1 MQTVKLTPMRMIF
14 NNPESNFSIISCRTK
29 DESIERHPQ
38 YSTISLKGT
47 GIADLKMG
55 QSIDCIIEP
64 CVEDKYKYSYKF
76 IGFAGFVAKD
86 GKFNLTEKAE
96 LQTLRNLM
104 TNGQAESCHVAYP
117 HFVSMVLN
125 GEEAKL
131 DYKKIRGVGKVL
143 LPRYIDK
150 IKTNNKRVKFMSETY
165 AWGIEHD
172 EDINKIAATYKN
184 VYGFS
189 KDINTN
195 PYSVMIN
202 LLEWSFDRADRA
214 IINKTAKWLD
224 SYERCEAATIYALK
238 HNELDGNTRMQA
250 KMLFDMVKR
259 KAPQCVHHL
268 LDVVTKSA
276 QVHYDLPSQNTALQ
290 ATYSAEQHIAD
301 VIKKKIANPHYYPM
315 DWQKFTSVDGLELT
329 DEQTQIL
336 EMACKQDVM
345 MLTGSAGCV
354 DCDTEFFTGTGWKRI
369 ADYQDG
375 DRVLQY
381 NEDGTAELV
390 NPIAYIKKT
399 CNTLWHFET
408 LRGLNQTVCDDH
420 RIIYETRDG
429 VLKECNIEQLKQMHL
444 PSTKNFQGRFLTTFN
459 FGGFGIDLNEWQIRL
474 MCAVLA
480 DGHFN
485 AGNKNSTRCTF
496 HIKKQRKKDRLI
508 YLFNKNGLEYK
519 EHGSTEEGYT
529 DYHVYVPRREK
540 QFTEYWY
547 GCSNEQL
554 KIIVDEVVY
563 WDGCIRYTKNNT
575 KYLTYCS
582 SIKSDADFIQYAA
595 SAIGIRASISTC
607 NRIGEIKHLNGKEY
621 IRKTNVY
628 TVHFSNRTKVG
639 LCSDNRSKCTKTPIT
654 QVPTTDGYKYCF
666 TVPSHMLVLRR
677 KDCIFITG
685 NCGKTTSMQALVN
698 MLDSNGY
705 TYTLLAPT
713 GISSKKLR
721 EATQKEA
728 STIHMFL
735 TMSENLGDYLIIDEA
750 SQISVHLLS
759 MLFDKVADTT
769 KIIFI
774 ADPSQLASIA
784 CGNIVEDMLDSGIVP
799 VCNLTKVFRYN
810 TSGIITIATDV
821 RNGANDHLTDTFTDY
836 KFVETDTLVIKQ
848 IEQEYARLLA
858 DGYSKDDVLI
868 LSPFNKGEVG
878 SLAINA
884 AIQAKFNPN
893 ELSKVGHTVN
903 NVPIYFKVG
912 DKVINKK
919 NEYAMPLADDD
930 TAFVA
935 NGDIGTVMEI
945 VPDEKEPY
953 MIVRYDCG
961 DCIVDKAHI
970 KNTLLSYCCSIHS
983 VQGSQAKA
991 VIVVIDRSH
1000 ANLLSR
1006 NLIYTSVS
1014 RAQDKLVLIGDE
1026 AAIQE
1031 GLKVQEEKER
1041 NTALR
1046 EMLLDKLTES

>member
-1 MQTVKLTPMRMIF
+1 MQTVKLTPIRMIF
-14 NNPESNFSIISCRTK
+14 NNPESNFSIISCSTK
-29 DESIERHPQ
+29 DETIETNPQ
-38 YSTISLKGT
+38 YGTISLKGT

-64 CVEDKYKYSYKF
+64 CVDDKYKYSYKF

-96 LQTLRNLM
+96 LQTLRSLM
-104 TNGQAESCHVAYP
+104 TNGQAESCHAAYP

-125 GEEAKL
+125 GEADKL

-150 IKTNNKRVKFMSETY
+150 INTINKRVEFMGETY

-189 KDINTN
+189 KDINAN
-195 PYSVMIN
+195 PYAVMIN

-214 IINKTAKWLD
+214 ITKKTTKWLD

-276 QVHYDLPSQNTALQ
+276 QVHYDAPSQNTALQ
-290 ATYSAEQHIAD
+290 ATYSDEEHIAD

-329 DEQTQIL
+329 DEQAQIL

-345 MLTGSAGCV
+345 MLTGSAG
-354 DCDTEFFTGTGWKRI
+354 TGKS
-369 ADYQDG
+369 
-375 DRVLQY
+375 
-381 NEDGTAELV
+381 
-390 NPIAYIKKT
+390 
-399 CNTLWHFET
+399 
-408 LRGLNQTVCDDH
+408 QTTKAIIEMLEANDH
-420 RIIYETRDG
+420 
-429 VLKECNIEQLKQMHL
+429 
-444 PSTKNFQGRFLTTFN
+444 
-459 FGGFGIDLNEWQIRL
+459 
-474 MCAVLA
+474 
-480 DGHFN
+480 
-485 AGNKNSTRCTF
+485 
-496 HIKKQRKKDRLI
+496 
-508 YLFNKNGLEYK
+508 
-519 EHGSTEEGYT
+519 
-529 DYHVYVPRREK
+529 
-540 QFTEYWY
+540 
-547 GCSNEQL
+547 
-554 KIIVDEVVY
+554 
-563 WDGCIRYTKNNT
+563 
-575 KYLTYCS
+575 
-582 SIKSDADFIQYAA
+582 
-595 SAIGIRASISTC
+595 
-607 NRIGEIKHLNGKEY
+607 
-621 IRKTNVY
+621 
-628 TVHFSNRTKVG
+628 
-639 LCSDNRSKCTKTPIT
+639 
-654 QVPTTDGYKYCF
+654 
-666 TVPSHMLVLRR
+666 
-677 KDCIFITG
+677 
-685 NCGKTTSMQALVN
+685 
-698 MLDSNGY
+698 
-705 TYTLLAPT
+705 TYTLLSPT
-713 GISSKKLR
+713 GIAAKRLR
-721 EATQKEA
+721 EATGREA

-735 TMSENLGDYLIIDEA
+735 ACDSNLGDYVLIDEMGMV
-750 SQISVHLLS
+750 SVHLLS
-759 MLFDKVADTT
+759 MLFDKVTDTT

-821 RNGANDHLTDTFTDY
+821 RNGVNDHLTDTFTDY
-836 KFVETDTLVIKQ
+836 KFIETDTLVIKQ
-848 IEQEYARLLA
+848 IEQECARLLA

-868 LSPFNKGEVG
+868 LSPFNKGDVG

-903 NVPIYFKVG
+903 DVPIYFKVG

-930 TAFVA
+930 TAFIA
-935 NGDIGTVMEI
+935 NGDIGTVVEI

-970 KNTLLSYCCSIHS
+970 KNTLLAYAISIHS
-983 VQGSQAKA
+983 CQGSQAKA

-1000 ANLLSR
+1000 VRMLSR
-1006 NLIYTSVS
+1006 NLCYTAVS
-1014 RAQDKLVLIGDE
+1014 RAQERLILIGDE

-1031 GLKVQEEKER
+1031 GLRVQEEKIR
-1041 NTALR
+1041 DTWLR
-1046 EMLLDKLTES
+1046 EELTK

>member
-14 NNPESNFSIISCRTK
+14 NNPESNFSIISCSTK
-29 DESIERHPQ
+29 DETIETNPK
-38 YSTISLKGT
+38 YGTISLKGT

-64 CVEDKYKYSYKF
+64 CVDDKYKYSYKF

-96 LQTLRNLM
+96 LQTLRSLM

-125 GEEAKL
+125 GEADKL

-150 IKTNNKRVKFMSETY
+150 IKTINKRVEFMGETY

-189 KDINTN
+189 KDINAN
-195 PYSVMIN
+195 PYAVMVN

-214 IINKTAKWLD
+214 ITKKTAKWLD

-250 KMLFDMVKR
+250 KQLFDMVKR

-276 QVHYDLPSQNTALQ
+276 QVHYDAPSQNTALQ
-290 ATYSAEQHIAD
+290 ATYNAEQHIAD

-315 DWQKFTSVDGLELT
+315 DWQKFTTVDGLELT
-329 DEQTQIL
+329 DEQAQIL

-345 MLTGSAGCV
+345 MLTGSAG
-354 DCDTEFFTGTGWKRI
+354 TGKSATTK
-369 ADYQDG
+369 A
-375 DRVLQY
+375 
-381 NEDGTAELV
+381 
-390 NPIAYIKKT
+390 
-399 CNTLWHFET
+399 
-408 LRGLNQTVCDDH
+408 
-420 RIIYETRDG
+420 IIE
-429 VLKECNIEQLKQMHL
+429 M
-444 PSTKNFQGRFLTTFN
+444 
-459 FGGFGIDLNEWQIRL
+459 
-474 MCAVLA
+474 
-480 DGHFN
+480 
-485 AGNKNSTRCTF
+485 
-496 HIKKQRKKDRLI
+496 
-508 YLFNKNGLEYK
+508 LEA
-519 EHGSTEEGYT
+519 
-529 DYHVYVPRREK
+529 
-540 QFTEYWY
+540 
-547 GCSNEQL
+547 
-554 KIIVDEVVY
+554 
-563 WDGCIRYTKNNT
+563 NN
-575 KYLTYCS
+575 
-582 SIKSDADFIQYAA
+582 
-595 SAIGIRASISTC
+595 
-607 NRIGEIKHLNGKEY
+607 
-621 IRKTNVY
+621 
-628 TVHFSNRTKVG
+628 
-639 LCSDNRSKCTKTPIT
+639 
-654 QVPTTDGYKYCF
+654 
-666 TVPSHMLVLRR
+666 
-677 KDCIFITG
+677 
-685 NCGKTTSMQALVN
+685 
-698 MLDSNGY
+698 Y
-705 TYTLLAPT
+705 TYTLLSPT
-713 GISSKKLR
+713 GIAAKRLR
-721 EATQKEA
+721 EATGREA

-735 TMSENLGDYLIIDEA
+735 TCGDALGDYVLIDEMGMV
-750 SQISVHLLS
+750 SVHLLS
-759 MLFDKVADTT
+759 MLFEKVTDRT

-821 RNGANDHLTDTFTDY
+821 RNGVNDHLTDTFTDY
-836 KFVETDTLVIKQ
+836 KFIETDTLVIKQ

-858 DGYSKDDVLI
+858 NGYSKDDVLI

-903 NVPIYFKVG
+903 DMPIYFKVG

-919 NEYAMPLADDD
+919 NEYAMPLVDDD

-935 NGDIGTVMEI
+935 NGDIGTVVEI
-945 VPDEKEPY
+945 VSNEKEPY
-953 MIVRYDCG
+953 MIVRYDRR

-970 KNTLLSYCCSIHS
+970 KNTLLSYCVSIHS
-983 VQGSQAKA
+983 AQGSQAKA

-1000 ANLLSR
+1000 VRMLSR
-1006 NLIYTSVS
+1006 NLCYTAVS
-1014 RAQDKLVLIGDE
+1014 RAQERLILIGDE
-1026 AAIQE
+1026 VAIQE
-1031 GLKVQEEKER
+1031 GLKVQEEKIRE
-1041 NTALR
+1041 TELK
-1046 EMLLDKLTES
+1046 EMLIK

>member
-14 NNPESNFSIISCRTK
+14 NNPESNFSIISCSTK
-29 DESIERHPQ
+29 DETIETHPQ
-38 YSTISLKGT
+38 YGTISLKGA

-64 CVEDKYKYSYKF
+64 CVDDKYKYSYKF
-76 IGFAGFVAKD
+76 IGFAGFVSKD

-96 LQTLRNLM
+96 LQTLRSLM
-104 TNGQAESCHVAYP
+104 TNGQAESCHAAYP

-125 GEEAKL
+125 GEADKL

-150 IKTNNKRVKFMSETY
+150 IKTINKRVEFMGETY

-195 PYSVMIN
+195 PYAVMIN

-214 IINKTAKWLD
+214 ITKKTAIWLD

-250 KMLFDMVKR
+250 KMLFDIVKR

-268 LDVVTKSA
+268 LDVVTKSV
-276 QVHYDLPSQNTALQ
+276 QVHYDAPSQNTSLQ
-290 ATYSAEQHIAD
+290 ATYSAEQRIAD

-329 DEQTQIL
+329 DEQARIL
-336 EMACKQDVM
+336 EMACKQDVV
-345 MLTGSAGCV
+345 MLTGSAGV
-354 DCDTEFFTGTGWKRI
+354 GKSSTTK
-369 ADYQDG
+369 A
-375 DRVLQY
+375 
-381 NEDGTAELV
+381 
-390 NPIAYIKKT
+390 
-399 CNTLWHFET
+399 
-408 LRGLNQTVCDDH
+408 
-420 RIIYETRDG
+420 IIE
-429 VLKECNIEQLKQMHL
+429 M
-444 PSTKNFQGRFLTTFN
+444 
-459 FGGFGIDLNEWQIRL
+459 
-474 MCAVLA
+474 
-480 DGHFN
+480 
-485 AGNKNSTRCTF
+485 
-496 HIKKQRKKDRLI
+496 
-508 YLFNKNGLEYK
+508 LEA
-519 EHGSTEEGYT
+519 
-529 DYHVYVPRREK
+529 
-540 QFTEYWY
+540 
-547 GCSNEQL
+547 
-554 KIIVDEVVY
+554 
-563 WDGCIRYTKNNT
+563 NN
-575 KYLTYCS
+575 
-582 SIKSDADFIQYAA
+582 
-595 SAIGIRASISTC
+595 
-607 NRIGEIKHLNGKEY
+607 
-621 IRKTNVY
+621 
-628 TVHFSNRTKVG
+628 
-639 LCSDNRSKCTKTPIT
+639 
-654 QVPTTDGYKYCF
+654 
-666 TVPSHMLVLRR
+666 
-677 KDCIFITG
+677 
-685 NCGKTTSMQALVN
+685 
-698 MLDSNGY
+698 Y
-705 TYTLLAPT
+705 TYTLLSPT
-713 GISSKKLR
+713 GIAAKRLR
-721 EATQKEA
+721 EATGREA

-735 TMSENLGDYLIIDEA
+735 ACDGNLGDYVLIDEMGMV
-750 SQISVHLLS
+750 SVHLLS
-759 MLFDKVADTT
+759 MLFDKVTDTT

-821 RNGANDHLTDTFTDY
+821 RNGVNDHLTDTFTDY
-836 KFVETDTLVIKQ
+836 KFIETDTLVIKQ

-893 ELSKVGHTVN
+893 ELSTVGHTVN
-903 NVPIYFKVG
+903 DTPVYFKVG

-919 NEYAMPLADDD
+919 NEYAMPLVDDD
-930 TAFVA
+930 AAFVA

-945 VPDEKEPY
+945 VPNEKEPY

-961 DCIVDKAHI
+961 DCIIDRAHI
-970 KNTLLSYCCSIHS
+970 KNTLLAYAISIHS
-983 VQGSQAKA
+983 CQGSQAKA

-1000 ANLLSR
+1000 VRMLSR
-1006 NLIYTSVS
+1006 NLCYTAVS
-1014 RAQDKLVLIGDE
+1014 RAQERLILIGDE

-1031 GLKVQEEKER
+1031 GLKVQEEKNRLTE
-1041 NTALR
+1041 LK
-1046 EMLLDKLTES
+1046 EMLIK

>member
-14 NNPESNFSIISCRTK
+14 NNPESNYSIISCRTK
-29 DESIERHPQ
+29 DETIETNPK
-38 YSTISLKGT
+38 YGTISLKGT

-64 CVEDKYKYSYKF
+64 CVDDKYKYSYKF

-96 LQTLRNLM
+96 LQTLRSLM
-104 TNGQAESCHVAYP
+104 TNGQAESCHAAYP

-125 GEEAKL
+125 GEADKL

-150 IKTNNKRVKFMSETY
+150 IKTINKRVEFMGETY

-195 PYSVMIN
+195 PYAVMIN

-214 IINKTAKWLD
+214 IAKKTRKWLD

-250 KMLFDMVKR
+250 KMLFDIVKR

-268 LDVVTKSA
+268 LNVVTKA
-276 QVHYDLPSQNTALQ
+276 EQVHYDAPSQNTALQ

-315 DWQKFTSVDGLELT
+315 DWHKFTSVDGLELT
-329 DEQTQIL
+329 DEQAQIL

-345 MLTGSAGCV
+345 MLTGSAG
-354 DCDTEFFTGTGWKRI
+354 TGKS
-369 ADYQDG
+369 
-375 DRVLQY
+375 
-381 NEDGTAELV
+381 
-390 NPIAYIKKT
+390 
-399 CNTLWHFET
+399 
-408 LRGLNQTVCDDH
+408 QTTKA
-420 RIIYETRDG
+420 IIE
-429 VLKECNIEQLKQMHL
+429 M
-444 PSTKNFQGRFLTTFN
+444 
-459 FGGFGIDLNEWQIRL
+459 
-474 MCAVLA
+474 
-480 DGHFN
+480 
-485 AGNKNSTRCTF
+485 
-496 HIKKQRKKDRLI
+496 
-508 YLFNKNGLEYK
+508 LEA
-519 EHGSTEEGYT
+519 
-529 DYHVYVPRREK
+529 
-540 QFTEYWY
+540 
-547 GCSNEQL
+547 
-554 KIIVDEVVY
+554 
-563 WDGCIRYTKNNT
+563 NN
-575 KYLTYCS
+575 
-582 SIKSDADFIQYAA
+582 
-595 SAIGIRASISTC
+595 
-607 NRIGEIKHLNGKEY
+607 
-621 IRKTNVY
+621 
-628 TVHFSNRTKVG
+628 
-639 LCSDNRSKCTKTPIT
+639 
-654 QVPTTDGYKYCF
+654 
-666 TVPSHMLVLRR
+666 
-677 KDCIFITG
+677 
-685 NCGKTTSMQALVN
+685 
-698 MLDSNGY
+698 Y
-705 TYTLLAPT
+705 TYTLLSPT
-713 GISSKKLR
+713 GIAAKRLR
-721 EATQKEA
+721 EATGREA

-735 TMSENLGDYLIIDEA
+735 ACDGNLGDYVLIDEMGMV
-750 SQISVHLLS
+750 SVHLLS
-759 MLFDKVADTT
+759 MLFDKVADRT

-821 RNGANDHLTDTFTDY
+821 RNGVNDHLTDTFTDY
-836 KFVETDTLVIKQ
+836 KFIETDTLVIKQ

-868 LSPFNKGEVG
+868 LSPFNKGDVG

-903 NVPIYFKVG
+903 DTPIYFKVD

-919 NEYAMPLADDD
+919 NEYAMPLVDDD

-953 MIVRYDCG
+953 IIVRYDCG

-970 KNTLLSYCCSIHS
+970 KNTLLAYAISIHS
-983 VQGSQAKA
+983 CQGSQAKA

-1000 ANLLSR
+1000 VRMLSR
-1006 NLIYTSVS
+1006 NLCYTAVS
-1014 RAQDKLVLIGDE
+1014 RAQERLILIGDD

-1041 NTALR
+1041 DTELK
-1046 EMLLDKLTES
+1046 EMLIR

>member
-1 MQTVKLTPMRMIF
+1 MQTIKLTPMRMIF
-14 NNPESNFSIISCRTK
+14 NNPESNFSIISCSTK
-29 DESIERHPQ
+29 DETIETNPK
-38 YSTISLKGT
+38 YGTISLKGT

-64 CVEDKYKYSYKF
+64 CVDDKYKYSYKF

-86 GKFNLTEKAE
+86 GKFNLTKKAE
-96 LQTLRNLM
+96 LQTLRSLM
-104 TNGQAESCHVAYP
+104 TNGQAESCHAAYP

-125 GEEAKL
+125 GEADKL

-143 LPRYIDK
+143 LPRYIHK
-150 IKTNNKRVKFMSETY
+150 IKTINKRVEFMGETY
-165 AWGIEHD
+165 AWGIEND

-195 PYSVMIN
+195 PYAVMIN

-214 IINKTAKWLD
+214 IIKKTCQWLD

-250 KMLFDMVKR
+250 KALFDIIKR
-259 KAPQCVHHL
+259 RAPQCIRQL
-268 LDVVTKSA
+268 LDVVTKA
-276 QVHYDLPSQNTALQ
+276 TQVHYDAPSQNTALQ

-329 DEQTQIL
+329 DEQARIL

-345 MLTGSAGCV
+345 MLTGSAG
-354 DCDTEFFTGTGWKRI
+354 TGKSQTTKAI
-369 ADYQDG
+369 
-375 DRVLQY
+375 
-381 NEDGTAELV
+381 
-390 NPIAYIKKT
+390 IK
-399 CNTLWHFET
+399 
-408 LRGLNQTVCDDH
+408 
-420 RIIYETRDG
+420 
-429 VLKECNIEQLKQMHL
+429 M
-444 PSTKNFQGRFLTTFN
+444 
-459 FGGFGIDLNEWQIRL
+459 
-474 MCAVLA
+474 
-480 DGHFN
+480 
-485 AGNKNSTRCTF
+485 
-496 HIKKQRKKDRLI
+496 
-508 YLFNKNGLEYK
+508 LEAN
-519 EHGSTEEGYT
+519 
-529 DYHVYVPRREK
+529 D
-540 QFTEYWY
+540 
-547 GCSNEQL
+547 
-554 KIIVDEVVY
+554 
-563 WDGCIRYTKNNT
+563 
-575 KYLTYCS
+575 
-582 SIKSDADFIQYAA
+582 
-595 SAIGIRASISTC
+595 
-607 NRIGEIKHLNGKEY
+607 
-621 IRKTNVY
+621 
-628 TVHFSNRTKVG
+628 
-639 LCSDNRSKCTKTPIT
+639 
-654 QVPTTDGYKYCF
+654 
-666 TVPSHMLVLRR
+666 
-677 KDCIFITG
+677 
-685 NCGKTTSMQALVN
+685 
-698 MLDSNGY
+698 Y
-705 TYTLLAPT
+705 TYTLLSPT
-713 GISSKKLR
+713 GIASKRLR
-721 EATQKEA
+721 EATGREA

-735 TMSENLGDYLIIDEA
+735 TCDGNLGDYVLIDEMGMV
-750 SQISVHLLS
+750 SVHLLS
-759 MLFDKVADTT
+759 MLFDKVTETT

-821 RNGANDHLTDTFTDY
+821 RNGVNNHLTDTFTDY
-836 KFVETDTLVIKQ
+836 KFIETNTLVIKQ

-868 LSPFNKGEVG
+868 LSPFNKGDVG

-903 NVPIYFKVG
+903 DVPIYFKVG

-919 NEYAMPLADDD
+919 NEYAMPLVDDD

-970 KNTLLSYCCSIHS
+970 KNTLLSYCVSIHS
-983 VQGSQAKA
+983 AQGSQAKA

-1000 ANLLSR
+1000 VRMLSR
-1006 NLIYTSVS
+1006 NLCYTAVS
-1014 RAQDKLVLIGDE
+1014 RAQERLILIGDE
-1026 AAIQE
+1026 AAIQD

-1041 NTALR
+1041 DTYLR
-1046 EMLLDKLTES
+1046 YFLIK

>member
-1 MQTVKLTPMRMIF
+1 MQTIKLTPMRMIF
-14 NNPESNFSIISCRTK
+14 NNPDSNFSIISCSTK
-29 DESIERHPQ
+29 DETIETHPK
-38 YSTISLKGT
+38 YGTISLKGT

-64 CVEDKYKYSYKF
+64 CVDDKYKYSYKF

-96 LQTLRNLM
+96 LQTLRSLM
-104 TNGQAESCHVAYP
+104 TNGQAESCHAAYP

-125 GEEAKL
+125 GEADKL

-150 IKTNNKRVKFMSETY
+150 IKTINKRVEFMGETY

-184 VYGFS
+184 VYEFS
-189 KDINTN
+189 KDINAN
-195 PYSVMIN
+195 PYAVMIN

-214 IINKTAKWLD
+214 IAKKTRKWID

-250 KMLFDMVKR
+250 KMLFDIIKR
-259 KAPQCVHHL
+259 KAPQCVRQL

-276 QVHYDLPSQNTALQ
+276 QVHYDAPSQNTALQ

-329 DEQTQIL
+329 DEQAQIL

-345 MLTGSAGCV
+345 MLTGNA
-354 DCDTEFFTGTGWKRI
+354 GTGKS
-369 ADYQDG
+369 
-375 DRVLQY
+375 
-381 NEDGTAELV
+381 
-390 NPIAYIKKT
+390 
-399 CNTLWHFET
+399 
-408 LRGLNQTVCDDH
+408 QTTKA
-420 RIIYETRDG
+420 IIE
-429 VLKECNIEQLKQMHL
+429 M
-444 PSTKNFQGRFLTTFN
+444 
-459 FGGFGIDLNEWQIRL
+459 
-474 MCAVLA
+474 
-480 DGHFN
+480 
-485 AGNKNSTRCTF
+485 
-496 HIKKQRKKDRLI
+496 
-508 YLFNKNGLEYK
+508 LEA
-519 EHGSTEEGYT
+519 
-529 DYHVYVPRREK
+529 
-540 QFTEYWY
+540 
-547 GCSNEQL
+547 
-554 KIIVDEVVY
+554 
-563 WDGCIRYTKNNT
+563 NN
-575 KYLTYCS
+575 
-582 SIKSDADFIQYAA
+582 
-595 SAIGIRASISTC
+595 
-607 NRIGEIKHLNGKEY
+607 
-621 IRKTNVY
+621 
-628 TVHFSNRTKVG
+628 
-639 LCSDNRSKCTKTPIT
+639 
-654 QVPTTDGYKYCF
+654 
-666 TVPSHMLVLRR
+666 
-677 KDCIFITG
+677 
-685 NCGKTTSMQALVN
+685 
-698 MLDSNGY
+698 Y
-705 TYTLLAPT
+705 TYTLLSPT
-713 GISSKKLR
+713 GIAAKRLR
-721 EATQKEA
+721 EATGREA

-735 TMSENLGDYLIIDEA
+735 ACDGNLGDYVLIDEMGMV
-750 SQISVHLLS
+750 SVHLLS

-821 RNGANDHLTDTFTDY
+821 RNGVNEHLTDTFTDY
-836 KFVETDTLVIKQ
+836 KFIETDTLVIKQ

-868 LSPFNKGEVG
+868 LSPFNKGDVG

-893 ELSKVGHTVN
+893 ELSKVGHIVN
-903 NVPIYFKVG
+903 DTPIYFKVG

-919 NEYAMPLADDD
+919 NEYAMPLVDDD
-930 TAFVA
+930 SAFVA

-970 KNTLLSYCCSIHS
+970 KNTLLAYAISIHS
-983 VQGSQAKA
+983 CQGSQAKA

-1000 ANLLSR
+1000 VRMLSR
-1006 NLIYTSVS
+1006 NLCYTAVS
-1014 RAQDKLVLIGDE
+1014 RAQERLILIGDE

-1041 NTALR
+1041 DTELC
-1046 EMLLDKLTES
+1046 EMLLDKSTES

>member
-29 DESIERHPQ
+29 DESIEINPK
-38 YSTISLKGT
+38 YGTISLKGT

-64 CVEDKYKYSYKF
+64 CVDDKYKYSYKF

-96 LQTLRNLM
+96 LQTLRSLM

-125 GEEAKL
+125 GEADKL

-143 LPRYIDK
+143 LPKYIDK
-150 IKTNNKRVKFMSETY
+150 IKTINKRVEFMGETY

-172 EDINKIAATYKN
+172 DDINKIAATYKN
-184 VYGFS
+184 VYEFS

-195 PYSVMIN
+195 PYAVMIN

-214 IINKTAKWLD
+214 ITKKAAQWLD

-276 QVHYDLPSQNTALQ
+276 QVHYDAPSQNTALQ

-329 DEQTQIL
+329 DEQAQIL

-345 MLTGSAGCV
+345 MLTGSAG
-354 DCDTEFFTGTGWKRI
+354 TGKS
-369 ADYQDG
+369 
-375 DRVLQY
+375 
-381 NEDGTAELV
+381 
-390 NPIAYIKKT
+390 
-399 CNTLWHFET
+399 
-408 LRGLNQTVCDDH
+408 QTTKA
-420 RIIYETRDG
+420 IIE
-429 VLKECNIEQLKQMHL
+429 M
-444 PSTKNFQGRFLTTFN
+444 
-459 FGGFGIDLNEWQIRL
+459 
-474 MCAVLA
+474 
-480 DGHFN
+480 
-485 AGNKNSTRCTF
+485 
-496 HIKKQRKKDRLI
+496 
-508 YLFNKNGLEYK
+508 LEA
-519 EHGSTEEGYT
+519 
-529 DYHVYVPRREK
+529 
-540 QFTEYWY
+540 
-547 GCSNEQL
+547 
-554 KIIVDEVVY
+554 
-563 WDGCIRYTKNNT
+563 NN
-575 KYLTYCS
+575 
-582 SIKSDADFIQYAA
+582 
-595 SAIGIRASISTC
+595 
-607 NRIGEIKHLNGKEY
+607 
-621 IRKTNVY
+621 
-628 TVHFSNRTKVG
+628 
-639 LCSDNRSKCTKTPIT
+639 
-654 QVPTTDGYKYCF
+654 
-666 TVPSHMLVLRR
+666 
-677 KDCIFITG
+677 
-685 NCGKTTSMQALVN
+685 
-698 MLDSNGY
+698 Y
-705 TYTLLAPT
+705 TYTLLSPT
-713 GISSKKLR
+713 GIAAKKLR
-721 EATQKEA
+721 EATGREA

-735 TMSENLGDYLIIDEA
+735 ACGDNLGDYVLIDEMGMV
-750 SQISVHLLS
+750 SVHLLS
-759 MLFDKVADTT
+759 ILFDKVTDCT

-821 RNGANDHLTDTFTDY
+821 RNGVNDHLTDTFTDY
-836 KFVETDTLVIKQ
+836 KFIETDTLVIKQ

-868 LSPFNKGEVG
+868 LSPFNKGDVG

-884 AIQAKFNPN
+884 AVQTKFNPN

-903 NVPIYFKVG
+903 DIPIYFKVG

-919 NEYAMPLADDD
+919 NEYAMPLCDNDD

-945 VPDEKEPY
+945 VPNEKEPY

-970 KNTLLSYCCSIHS
+970 KNTLLAYAISTHS
-983 VQGSQAKA
+983 SQGCQAKA
-991 VIVVIDRSH
+991 VIVVADKSH
-1000 ANLLSR
+1000 ARLLTRNLL
-1006 NLIYTSVS
+1006 YTAIS
-1014 RAQDKLVLIGDE
+1014 RAQKNLVLIADIDCVKE
-1026 AAIQE
+1026 SI
-1031 GLKVQEEKER
+1031 KIQEEKER
-1041 NTALR
+1041 NTWLKNL
-1046 EMLLDKLTES
+1046 ML

>member
-14 NNPESNFSIISCRTK
+14 NNSESNFSIISCRTK
-29 DESIERHPQ
+29 DESIESHPQ
-38 YSTISLKGT
+38 YGTISLKGT

-64 CVEDKYKYSYKF
+64 CVDDKYKYSYKF

-96 LQTLRNLM
+96 LQTLRSLM
-104 TNGQAESCHVAYP
+104 TNGQAESCHAAYP

-125 GEEAKL
+125 GEADKL

-150 IKTNNKRVKFMSETY
+150 IKTINKRVEFMGETY

-189 KDINTN
+189 KDINAN
-195 PYSVMIN
+195 PYAVMIN

-214 IINKTAKWLD
+214 ITKKTAKWLD

-250 KMLFDMVKR
+250 KMLFDIIKR
-259 KAPQCVHHL
+259 RAPQCIRSL

-276 QVHYDLPSQNTALQ
+276 QVHYDAHSQNTALQ
-290 ATYSAEQHIAD
+290 VTYSAEQHIAD

-329 DEQTQIL
+329 DEQAQIL

-345 MLTGSAGCV
+345 MLTGSAG
-354 DCDTEFFTGTGWKRI
+354 TGKS
-369 ADYQDG
+369 
-375 DRVLQY
+375 
-381 NEDGTAELV
+381 
-390 NPIAYIKKT
+390 
-399 CNTLWHFET
+399 
-408 LRGLNQTVCDDH
+408 QTTKA
-420 RIIYETRDG
+420 IIE
-429 VLKECNIEQLKQMHL
+429 M
-444 PSTKNFQGRFLTTFN
+444 
-459 FGGFGIDLNEWQIRL
+459 
-474 MCAVLA
+474 
-480 DGHFN
+480 
-485 AGNKNSTRCTF
+485 
-496 HIKKQRKKDRLI
+496 
-508 YLFNKNGLEYK
+508 LEA
-519 EHGSTEEGYT
+519 
-529 DYHVYVPRREK
+529 
-540 QFTEYWY
+540 
-547 GCSNEQL
+547 
-554 KIIVDEVVY
+554 
-563 WDGCIRYTKNNT
+563 NN
-575 KYLTYCS
+575 
-582 SIKSDADFIQYAA
+582 
-595 SAIGIRASISTC
+595 
-607 NRIGEIKHLNGKEY
+607 
-621 IRKTNVY
+621 
-628 TVHFSNRTKVG
+628 
-639 LCSDNRSKCTKTPIT
+639 
-654 QVPTTDGYKYCF
+654 
-666 TVPSHMLVLRR
+666 
-677 KDCIFITG
+677 
-685 NCGKTTSMQALVN
+685 
-698 MLDSNGY
+698 Y
-705 TYTLLAPT
+705 TYTLLSPT
-713 GISSKKLR
+713 GIAAKRLR
-721 EATQKEA
+721 EATGREA

-735 TMSENLGDYLIIDEA
+735 ACDGNLGDYVLIDEMGMV
-750 SQISVHLLS
+750 SVHLLS
-759 MLFDKVADTT
+759 MLFDKVTDRT

-821 RNGANDHLTDTFTDY
+821 RNGVNDHLTDTFTDY
-836 KFVETDTLVIKQ
+836 KFIETDTLVIKQ
-848 IEQEYARLLA
+848 IEQEYAQLLA

-868 LSPFNKGEVG
+868 LSPFNKGDVG
-878 SLAINA
+878 SLSINA

-903 NVPIYFKVG
+903 DTPIYFKVG

-919 NEYAMPLADDD
+919 NEYAMPLVDDD

-970 KNTLLSYCCSIHS
+970 KNTLLAYAISIHS
-983 VQGSQAKA
+983 CQGSQAKA

-1000 ANLLSR
+1000 VRMLSR
-1006 NLIYTSVS
+1006 NLCYTAVS
-1014 RAQDKLVLIGDE
+1014 RAQERLILIGDDV
-1026 AAIQE
+1026 AIQE

-1041 NTALR
+1041 DTELK
-1046 EMLLDKLTES
+1046 EMLIK

>member
-29 DESIERHPQ
+29 DESIERHPK
-38 YSTISLKGT
+38 YGTISLKGT

-64 CVEDKYKYSYKF
+64 CVDDKYKYSYKF

-96 LQTLRNLM
+96 LQTLRSLM
-104 TNGQAESCHVAYP
+104 TNGQAESCHAAYP

-125 GEEAKL
+125 GEADKL

-150 IKTNNKRVKFMSETY
+150 IKTINKRVEFMGETY

-195 PYSVMIN
+195 PYAVMIN

-214 IINKTAKWLD
+214 IINKTAIWLN

-276 QVHYDLPSQNTALQ
+276 QVHYNAPSQNTALQ

-329 DEQTQIL
+329 DEQAQIL

-345 MLTGSAGCV
+345 MLTGSAG
-354 DCDTEFFTGTGWKRI
+354 TGKS
-369 ADYQDG
+369 
-375 DRVLQY
+375 
-381 NEDGTAELV
+381 
-390 NPIAYIKKT
+390 
-399 CNTLWHFET
+399 
-408 LRGLNQTVCDDH
+408 QTTKA
-420 RIIYETRDG
+420 IIE
-429 VLKECNIEQLKQMHL
+429 M
-444 PSTKNFQGRFLTTFN
+444 
-459 FGGFGIDLNEWQIRL
+459 
-474 MCAVLA
+474 
-480 DGHFN
+480 
-485 AGNKNSTRCTF
+485 
-496 HIKKQRKKDRLI
+496 
-508 YLFNKNGLEYK
+508 LEA
-519 EHGSTEEGYT
+519 
-529 DYHVYVPRREK
+529 
-540 QFTEYWY
+540 
-547 GCSNEQL
+547 
-554 KIIVDEVVY
+554 
-563 WDGCIRYTKNNT
+563 NN
-575 KYLTYCS
+575 
-582 SIKSDADFIQYAA
+582 
-595 SAIGIRASISTC
+595 
-607 NRIGEIKHLNGKEY
+607 
-621 IRKTNVY
+621 
-628 TVHFSNRTKVG
+628 
-639 LCSDNRSKCTKTPIT
+639 
-654 QVPTTDGYKYCF
+654 
-666 TVPSHMLVLRR
+666 
-677 KDCIFITG
+677 
-685 NCGKTTSMQALVN
+685 
-698 MLDSNGY
+698 Y
-705 TYTLLAPT
+705 TYTLLSPT
-713 GISSKKLR
+713 GIASKRLR
-721 EATQKEA
+721 EATGREA

-735 TMSENLGDYLIIDEA
+735 TCDGNLGDYVLIDEMGMV
-750 SQISVHLLS
+750 SVHLLS
-759 MLFDKVADTT
+759 MLFDKVTDTT

-821 RNGANDHLTDTFTDY
+821 RNGVNDHLTDTFTDY
-836 KFVETDTLVIKQ
+836 KFIETDTLVIKQ

-868 LSPFNKGEVG
+868 LSPFNKGDVG

-912 DKVINKK
+912 NKVINKK
-919 NEYAMPLADDD
+919 NEYAMPLADDSD

-945 VPDEKEPY
+945 VPNEKEPY

-970 KNTLLSYCCSIHS
+970 KNTLLAYAISIHS
-983 VQGSQAKA
+983 CQGSQAKA

-1000 ANLLSR
+1000 VRMLSR
-1006 NLIYTSVS
+1006 NLCYTAVS
-1014 RAQDKLVLIGDE
+1014 RAQERLILIGDE

-1041 NTALR
+1041 DTELK
-1046 EMLLDKLTES
+1046 EMLVI

>member
-29 DESIERHPQ
+29 DETIETHPK
-38 YSTISLKGT
+38 YGTISLKGT

-64 CVEDKYKYSYKF
+64 CVDDKYKYSYKF

-96 LQTLRNLM
+96 LQTLRSLM
-104 TNGQAESCHVAYP
+104 TNGQAESCHAAYP

-143 LPRYIDK
+143 LPRYIAK
-150 IKTNNKRVKFMSETY
+150 IKTINKRVEFMGETY
-165 AWGIEHD
+165 ACGIEHD

-184 VYGFS
+184 VYEFS

-195 PYSVMIN
+195 PYAVMIN

-214 IINKTAKWLD
+214 ITKKTCQWLD

-250 KMLFDMVKR
+250 KQLFDMVKQ

-268 LDVVTKSA
+268 LDVVTKAA
-276 QVHYDLPSQNTALQ
+276 QVHYDAPSQNTALQ

-315 DWQKFTSVDGLELT
+315 DWQKFTSVDGLKLT
-329 DEQTQIL
+329 DEQARIL

-345 MLTGSAGCV
+345 MLTGSAGV
-354 DCDTEFFTGTGWKRI
+354 GKSATTK
-369 ADYQDG
+369 A
-375 DRVLQY
+375 
-381 NEDGTAELV
+381 
-390 NPIAYIKKT
+390 
-399 CNTLWHFET
+399 
-408 LRGLNQTVCDDH
+408 
-420 RIIYETRDG
+420 IIE
-429 VLKECNIEQLKQMHL
+429 M
-444 PSTKNFQGRFLTTFN
+444 
-459 FGGFGIDLNEWQIRL
+459 
-474 MCAVLA
+474 
-480 DGHFN
+480 
-485 AGNKNSTRCTF
+485 
-496 HIKKQRKKDRLI
+496 
-508 YLFNKNGLEYK
+508 LEA
-519 EHGSTEEGYT
+519 
-529 DYHVYVPRREK
+529 
-540 QFTEYWY
+540 
-547 GCSNEQL
+547 
-554 KIIVDEVVY
+554 
-563 WDGCIRYTKNNT
+563 NN
-575 KYLTYCS
+575 
-582 SIKSDADFIQYAA
+582 
-595 SAIGIRASISTC
+595 
-607 NRIGEIKHLNGKEY
+607 
-621 IRKTNVY
+621 
-628 TVHFSNRTKVG
+628 
-639 LCSDNRSKCTKTPIT
+639 
-654 QVPTTDGYKYCF
+654 
-666 TVPSHMLVLRR
+666 
-677 KDCIFITG
+677 
-685 NCGKTTSMQALVN
+685 
-698 MLDSNGY
+698 Y
-705 TYTLLAPT
+705 TYTLLSPT
-713 GISSKKLR
+713 GIAAKRLR
-721 EATQKEA
+721 EATGREA

-735 TMSENLGDYLIIDEA
+735 TCDGNLGDYVLIDEMGMV
-750 SQISVHLLS
+750 SVHLLS
-759 MLFDKVADTT
+759 MLFDKVTDRN

-784 CGNIVEDMLDSGIVP
+784 CGNIVEDMLDSGIIP

-821 RNGANDHLTDTFTDY
+821 RNGVNDHLTDTFADY
-836 KFVETDTLVIKQ
+836 KFIETDTLAIKQ

-893 ELSKVGHTVN
+893 ESSTVGHTVN
-903 NVPIYFKVG
+903 GVPIYFKVG

-919 NEYAMPLADDD
+919 NEYAMPLVDDSD

-935 NGDIGTVMEI
+935 NGDIGTVIEI

-970 KNTLLSYCCSIHS
+970 KNTLLAYAISIHS
-983 VQGSQAKA
+983 CQGSQAKA

-1000 ANLLSR
+1000 VRMLSR
-1006 NLIYTSVS
+1006 NLCYTAVS
-1014 RAQDKLVLIGDE
+1014 RAQERLILIGDE

-1041 NTALR
+1041 DTELC
-1046 EMLLDKLTES
+1046 EMLLDKSTES

>member
-14 NNPESNFSIISCRTK
+14 NNPESNFSIISCNTK
-29 DESIERHPQ
+29 DETIETNPK
-38 YSTISLKGT
+38 YGTISLKGT

-64 CVEDKYKYSYKF
+64 CVDDKYKYSYKF

-96 LQTLRNLM
+96 LQTLRSLM
-104 TNGQAESCHVAYP
+104 TNGQAESCHAAYP

-125 GEEAKL
+125 GEVDKL
-131 DYKKIRGVGKVL
+131 DYRKIRGVGKVL

-150 IKTNNKRVKFMSETY
+150 IKTINKRVEFMGETY

-189 KDINTN
+189 KDINAN
-195 PYSVMIN
+195 PYAVMIN

-214 IINKTAKWLD
+214 ITKKTAKWMD
-224 SYERCEAATIYALK
+224 GYERCEAATVYALR
-238 HNELDGNTRMQA
+238 HNEIDGNTRMQA
-250 KMLFDMVKR
+250 KMLFDIVKR

-276 QVHYDLPSQNTALQ
+276 QVHYDTHSQNTALQ

-329 DEQTQIL
+329 DEQSQIL

-345 MLTGSAGCV
+345 MLTGSAG
-354 DCDTEFFTGTGWKRI
+354 TGKSATTK
-369 ADYQDG
+369 A
-375 DRVLQY
+375 
-381 NEDGTAELV
+381 
-390 NPIAYIKKT
+390 
-399 CNTLWHFET
+399 
-408 LRGLNQTVCDDH
+408 
-420 RIIYETRDG
+420 IIE
-429 VLKECNIEQLKQMHL
+429 M
-444 PSTKNFQGRFLTTFN
+444 
-459 FGGFGIDLNEWQIRL
+459 
-474 MCAVLA
+474 
-480 DGHFN
+480 
-485 AGNKNSTRCTF
+485 
-496 HIKKQRKKDRLI
+496 
-508 YLFNKNGLEYK
+508 LEA
-519 EHGSTEEGYT
+519 
-529 DYHVYVPRREK
+529 
-540 QFTEYWY
+540 
-547 GCSNEQL
+547 
-554 KIIVDEVVY
+554 
-563 WDGCIRYTKNNT
+563 NN
-575 KYLTYCS
+575 
-582 SIKSDADFIQYAA
+582 
-595 SAIGIRASISTC
+595 
-607 NRIGEIKHLNGKEY
+607 
-621 IRKTNVY
+621 
-628 TVHFSNRTKVG
+628 
-639 LCSDNRSKCTKTPIT
+639 
-654 QVPTTDGYKYCF
+654 
-666 TVPSHMLVLRR
+666 
-677 KDCIFITG
+677 
-685 NCGKTTSMQALVN
+685 
-698 MLDSNGY
+698 Y
-705 TYTLLAPT
+705 TYTLLSPT
-713 GISSKKLR
+713 GIAAKRLR
-721 EATQKEA
+721 EATGREA

-735 TMSENLGDYLIIDEA
+735 TCGDNLGDYVLIDEMGMV
-750 SQISVHLLS
+750 SVHLLS
-759 MLFDKVADTT
+759 MLFDKVTDAT

-784 CGNIVEDMLDSGIVP
+784 CGNIVEDMLDSCILP

-821 RNGANDHLTDTFTDY
+821 RNGINDHLTDTFTDY
-836 KFVETDTLVIKQ
+836 KFIEIDTLVIKQ

-868 LSPFNKGEVG
+868 LSPFNKGHVG

-903 NVPIYFKVG
+903 DTPIYFKVG

-919 NEYAMPLADDD
+919 NEYAMPLVDDD
-930 TAFVA
+930 ATFVA

-970 KNTLLSYCCSIHS
+970 KNTLLAYAISIHS
-983 VQGSQAKA
+983 CQGSQAKA

-1000 ANLLSR
+1000 VRMLSR
-1006 NLIYTSVS
+1006 NLCYTAVS
-1014 RAQDKLVLIGDE
+1014 RAQEKLVLIGDE

-1041 NTALR
+1041 DTELC
-1046 EMLLDKLTES
+1046 EMLLDKSTES

>member
-1 MQTVKLTPMRMIF
+1 MQTVKLTPLRMIF

-29 DESIERHPQ
+29 DESIDTHPQ
-38 YSTISLKGT
+38 YGTISLKGT

-64 CVEDKYKYSYKF
+64 CVDDKYKYSYKF

-96 LQTLRNLM
+96 LQTLRSLM
-104 TNGQAESCHVAYP
+104 TNGQAESCHAAYP

-125 GEEAKL
+125 GEADKL
-131 DYKKIRGVGKVL
+131 DYKKIRGGGKVL

-150 IKTNNKRVKFMSETY
+150 IKTINKRVEFMGETY
-165 AWGIEHD
+165 ACGIEHD

-189 KDINTN
+189 KDINAN
-195 PYSVMIN
+195 PYAVMIN

-214 IINKTAKWLD
+214 ITKKTVKWID
-224 SYERCEAATIYALK
+224 SYERCEAATIYTLK

-250 KMLFDMVKR
+250 KMLFDMVKQ

-276 QVHYDLPSQNTALQ
+276 QVHYDSLSQNTALQ

-329 DEQTQIL
+329 DEQAQIL

-345 MLTGSAGCV
+345 MLTGSAG
-354 DCDTEFFTGTGWKRI
+354 TGKSATTKAI
-369 ADYQDG
+369 IEM
-375 DRVLQY
+375 L
-381 NEDGTAELV
+381 EV
-390 NPIAYIKKT
+390 N
-399 CNTLWHFET
+399 N
-408 LRGLNQTVCDDH
+408 
-420 RIIYETRDG
+420 
-429 VLKECNIEQLKQMHL
+429 
-444 PSTKNFQGRFLTTFN
+444 
-459 FGGFGIDLNEWQIRL
+459 
-474 MCAVLA
+474 
-480 DGHFN
+480 
-485 AGNKNSTRCTF
+485 
-496 HIKKQRKKDRLI
+496 
-508 YLFNKNGLEYK
+508 
-519 EHGSTEEGYT
+519 
-529 DYHVYVPRREK
+529 
-540 QFTEYWY
+540 
-547 GCSNEQL
+547 
-554 KIIVDEVVY
+554 
-563 WDGCIRYTKNNT
+563 
-575 KYLTYCS
+575 
-582 SIKSDADFIQYAA
+582 
-595 SAIGIRASISTC
+595 
-607 NRIGEIKHLNGKEY
+607 
-621 IRKTNVY
+621 
-628 TVHFSNRTKVG
+628 
-639 LCSDNRSKCTKTPIT
+639 
-654 QVPTTDGYKYCF
+654 
-666 TVPSHMLVLRR
+666 
-677 KDCIFITG
+677 
-685 NCGKTTSMQALVN
+685 
-698 MLDSNGY
+698 Y
-705 TYTLLAPT
+705 TYTLLSPT
-713 GISSKKLR
+713 GIAAKRLR
-721 EATQKEA
+721 EATGREA

-735 TMSENLGDYLIIDEA
+735 TCGDNLGDYVLIDEMGMV
-750 SQISVHLLS
+750 SVHLLS
-759 MLFDKVADTT
+759 MLFDKVTDNT

-821 RNGANDHLTDTFTDY
+821 RNGVNDHLTDTFTDY
-836 KFVETDTLVIKQ
+836 KFIEIDTLVIKQ
-848 IEQEYARLLA
+848 IEQEYARLLS

-868 LSPFNKGEVG
+868 LSPFNKGDVG

-884 AIQAKFNPN
+884 AIQAKCNPN
-893 ELSKVGHTVN
+893 ELSTVGHTVN
-903 NVPIYFKVG
+903 DVPIYFKVG

-919 NEYAMPLADDD
+919 NEYAMPLYDSDD

-945 VPDEKEPY
+945 VPNEKEPY

-970 KNTLLSYCCSIHS
+970 KNTLLAYAISIHS
-983 VQGSQAKA
+983 CQGSQAKA

-1000 ANLLSR
+1000 VRMLSR
-1006 NLIYTSVS
+1006 NLCYTAVS
-1014 RAQDKLVLIGDE
+1014 RAQERLILIGDE

-1041 NTALR
+1041 DTELK
-1046 EMLLDKLTES
+1046 EMLIK

>member
-29 DESIERHPQ
+29 DESIEAHPK
-38 YSTISLKGT
+38 YGTISLKGT

-64 CVEDKYKYSYKF
+64 CADDKYKYSYKF

-96 LQTLRNLM
+96 LQTLRSLM
-104 TNGQAESCHVAYP
+104 TNGQAESCHAAYP

-125 GEEAKL
+125 GEADKL

-150 IKTNNKRVKFMSETY
+150 IKTINKRVEFMGETY

-184 VYGFS
+184 VYEFS

-195 PYSVMIN
+195 PYAVMIN

-214 IINKTAKWLD
+214 ITKKTVKWLD

-250 KMLFDMVKR
+250 KMLFDIVKR

-268 LDVVTKSA
+268 LNVVTKAA
-276 QVHYDLPSQNTALQ
+276 QVHYDAPSQNTSLQ
-290 ATYSAEQHIAD
+290 ATYIAEQHIAD

-315 DWQKFTSVDGLELT
+315 DWQKFTTVDGLELT
-329 DEQTQIL
+329 DEQAQIL

-345 MLTGSAGCV
+345 MLTGSAG
-354 DCDTEFFTGTGWKRI
+354 TGKS
-369 ADYQDG
+369 
-375 DRVLQY
+375 
-381 NEDGTAELV
+381 
-390 NPIAYIKKT
+390 
-399 CNTLWHFET
+399 
-408 LRGLNQTVCDDH
+408 QTTKA
-420 RIIYETRDG
+420 IIE
-429 VLKECNIEQLKQMHL
+429 M
-444 PSTKNFQGRFLTTFN
+444 
-459 FGGFGIDLNEWQIRL
+459 
-474 MCAVLA
+474 
-480 DGHFN
+480 
-485 AGNKNSTRCTF
+485 
-496 HIKKQRKKDRLI
+496 
-508 YLFNKNGLEYK
+508 LEA
-519 EHGSTEEGYT
+519 
-529 DYHVYVPRREK
+529 
-540 QFTEYWY
+540 
-547 GCSNEQL
+547 
-554 KIIVDEVVY
+554 
-563 WDGCIRYTKNNT
+563 NN
-575 KYLTYCS
+575 YS
-582 SIKSDADFIQYAA
+582 
-595 SAIGIRASISTC
+595 
-607 NRIGEIKHLNGKEY
+607 
-621 IRKTNVY
+621 
-628 TVHFSNRTKVG
+628 
-639 LCSDNRSKCTKTPIT
+639 
-654 QVPTTDGYKYCF
+654 
-666 TVPSHMLVLRR
+666 
-677 KDCIFITG
+677 
-685 NCGKTTSMQALVN
+685 
-698 MLDSNGY
+698 
-705 TYTLLAPT
+705 YTLLSPT
-713 GISSKKLR
+713 GIAAKRLR
-721 EATQKEA
+721 EATGREA

-735 TMSENLGDYLIIDEA
+735 ACEGNLGDYVLIDEMGMV
-750 SQISVHLLS
+750 SVHLLS
-759 MLFDKVADTT
+759 MLFDKVTDTT

-821 RNGANDHLTDTFTDY
+821 RNGVNDHLTDTFTDY
-836 KFVETDTLVIKQ
+836 KFIETDTLVIKQ

-868 LSPFNKGEVG
+868 LSPFNKGDVG

-893 ELSKVGHTVN
+893 ELSKVGHIVN
-903 NVPIYFKVG
+903 DTPIYFKVG

-919 NEYAMPLADDD
+919 NEYAMPLVDDD

-970 KNTLLSYCCSIHS
+970 KNTLLAYAISIHS
-983 VQGSQAKA
+983 CQGSQAKA

-1000 ANLLSR
+1000 VRMLSR
-1006 NLIYTSVS
+1006 NLCYTAVS
-1014 RAQDKLVLIGDE
+1014 RAQERLILIGDD

-1041 NTALR
+1041 DTELK
-1046 EMLLDKLTES
+1046 EMLIR

>member
-14 NNPESNFSIISCRTK
+14 NNPESNFSIISCSTK
-29 DESIERHPQ
+29 DETIETNPK
-38 YSTISLKGT
+38 YGTISLKGT

-64 CVEDKYKYSYKF
+64 CVDDKYKYSYKF

-96 LQTLRNLM
+96 LQTLRSLM
-104 TNGQAESCHVAYP
+104 TNGQAESCHAAYP

-125 GEEAKL
+125 GESDKL

-150 IKTNNKRVKFMSETY
+150 IKTINKRVEFMGETY

-195 PYSVMIN
+195 PYTVMIN
-202 LLEWSFDRADRA
+202 LLEWSFNRADKA
-214 IINKTAKWLD
+214 ITKKTRKWLD

-250 KMLFDMVKR
+250 KMLFDVVKR

-276 QVHYDLPSQNTALQ
+276 QVHYDPPSQNTALQ
-290 ATYSAEQHIAD
+290 ATYSAEEHIAD

-315 DWQKFTSVDGLELT
+315 DWQKFTSVDGLKLT
-329 DEQTQIL
+329 DEQSQIL
-336 EMACKQDVM
+336 EMVCKQDVM
-345 MLTGSAGCV
+345 MLTGSAG
-354 DCDTEFFTGTGWKRI
+354 TGKSATTK
-369 ADYQDG
+369 A
-375 DRVLQY
+375 
-381 NEDGTAELV
+381 
-390 NPIAYIKKT
+390 
-399 CNTLWHFET
+399 
-408 LRGLNQTVCDDH
+408 
-420 RIIYETRDG
+420 IIE
-429 VLKECNIEQLKQMHL
+429 M
-444 PSTKNFQGRFLTTFN
+444 
-459 FGGFGIDLNEWQIRL
+459 
-474 MCAVLA
+474 
-480 DGHFN
+480 
-485 AGNKNSTRCTF
+485 
-496 HIKKQRKKDRLI
+496 
-508 YLFNKNGLEYK
+508 LEAN
-519 EHGSTEEGYT
+519 
-529 DYHVYVPRREK
+529 D
-540 QFTEYWY
+540 
-547 GCSNEQL
+547 
-554 KIIVDEVVY
+554 
-563 WDGCIRYTKNNT
+563 
-575 KYLTYCS
+575 
-582 SIKSDADFIQYAA
+582 
-595 SAIGIRASISTC
+595 
-607 NRIGEIKHLNGKEY
+607 
-621 IRKTNVY
+621 
-628 TVHFSNRTKVG
+628 
-639 LCSDNRSKCTKTPIT
+639 
-654 QVPTTDGYKYCF
+654 
-666 TVPSHMLVLRR
+666 
-677 KDCIFITG
+677 
-685 NCGKTTSMQALVN
+685 
-698 MLDSNGY
+698 Y
-705 TYTLLAPT
+705 TYTLLSPT
-713 GISSKKLR
+713 GIAAKRLR
-721 EATQKEA
+721 EATGREA

-735 TMSENLGDYLIIDEA
+735 ACDGNLGDYVLIDEMGMV
-750 SQISVHLLS
+750 SVHLLS
-759 MLFDKVADTT
+759 MLFDKVTDTT

-784 CGNIVEDMLDSGIVP
+784 CGNIVEDMLDSGLVS

-821 RNGANDHLTDTFTDY
+821 RNGVNDHLTDTFTDY
-836 KFVETDTLVIKQ
+836 KFIETDTLVIKQ
-848 IEQEYARLLA
+848 IEQEYTQLLA

-868 LSPFNKGEVG
+868 LSPFNKGDVG
-878 SLAINA
+878 SLTINA

-893 ELSKVGHTVN
+893 ELSTVGHTVN
-903 NVPIYFKVG
+903 DVSIYFKVG

-919 NEYAMPLADDD
+919 NEYAMPLVNDD

-945 VPDEKEPY
+945 VPNEKEPY

-961 DCIVDKAHI
+961 DCIVDKAHV

-1000 ANLLSR
+1000 VRMLSR
-1006 NLIYTSVS
+1006 NLCYTAVS
-1014 RAQDKLVLIGDE
+1014 RAQERLILIGDE

-1041 NTALR
+1041 DTELK
-1046 EMLLDKLTES
+1046 EMLIK

>member
-14 NNPESNFSIISCRTK
+14 NNPESNFSIISCSTK
-29 DESIERHPQ
+29 DETIETHPK
-38 YSTISLKGT
+38 YGTISLKGT

-55 QSIDCIIEP
+55 QSIDCIVEP
-64 CVEDKYKYSYKF
+64 CVDDKYKYSYKF
-76 IGFAGFVAKD
+76 IGFAGFVAKN

-96 LQTLRNLM
+96 LQTLRSLM
-104 TNGQAESCHVAYP
+104 TNGQAESCHAAYP

-125 GEEAKL
+125 GEADKL

-150 IKTNNKRVKFMSETY
+150 IKTINKRVEFMGETY

-184 VYGFS
+184 VYEFS
-189 KDINTN
+189 KDINAN
-195 PYSVMIN
+195 PYAVMIN

-214 IINKTAKWLD
+214 ITKKTTKWLN
-224 SYERCEAATIYALK
+224 SYERCEAATIYVLK
-238 HNELDGNTRMQA
+238 HNELDGNTRMQT

-268 LDVVTKSA
+268 LDVVTKSP
-276 QVHYDLPSQNTALQ
+276 QVHYDAPSQNTALQ

-301 VIKKKIANPHYYPM
+301 VIKKKIDNPHYYPM

-329 DEQTQIL
+329 GEQAQIL

-345 MLTGSAGCV
+345 MLTGSAG
-354 DCDTEFFTGTGWKRI
+354 TGKS
-369 ADYQDG
+369 
-375 DRVLQY
+375 
-381 NEDGTAELV
+381 
-390 NPIAYIKKT
+390 
-399 CNTLWHFET
+399 
-408 LRGLNQTVCDDH
+408 QTTKA
-420 RIIYETRDG
+420 IIE
-429 VLKECNIEQLKQMHL
+429 M
-444 PSTKNFQGRFLTTFN
+444 
-459 FGGFGIDLNEWQIRL
+459 
-474 MCAVLA
+474 
-480 DGHFN
+480 
-485 AGNKNSTRCTF
+485 
-496 HIKKQRKKDRLI
+496 
-508 YLFNKNGLEYK
+508 LEAN
-519 EHGSTEEGYT
+519 
-529 DYHVYVPRREK
+529 D
-540 QFTEYWY
+540 
-547 GCSNEQL
+547 
-554 KIIVDEVVY
+554 
-563 WDGCIRYTKNNT
+563 
-575 KYLTYCS
+575 
-582 SIKSDADFIQYAA
+582 
-595 SAIGIRASISTC
+595 
-607 NRIGEIKHLNGKEY
+607 
-621 IRKTNVY
+621 
-628 TVHFSNRTKVG
+628 
-639 LCSDNRSKCTKTPIT
+639 
-654 QVPTTDGYKYCF
+654 
-666 TVPSHMLVLRR
+666 
-677 KDCIFITG
+677 
-685 NCGKTTSMQALVN
+685 
-698 MLDSNGY
+698 Y
-705 TYTLLAPT
+705 TYTLLSPT
-713 GISSKKLR
+713 GIAAKRLR
-721 EATQKEA
+721 EATGREA

-735 TMSENLGDYLIIDEA
+735 ACDGNLGDYVLIDEMGMV
-750 SQISVHLLS
+750 SVHLLS
-759 MLFDKVADTT
+759 MLFDKVTDRT

-821 RNGANDHLTDTFTDY
+821 RNGVNDHLTDTFTDY
-836 KFVETDTLVIKQ
+836 KFIETDTLVIKQ

-868 LSPFNKGEVG
+868 LSPFNKGDVG

-903 NVPIYFKVG
+903 DTPIYFKVG

-919 NEYAMPLADDD
+919 NEYAMPLVDDD

-970 KNTLLSYCCSIHS
+970 KNTLLAYAISIHS
-983 VQGSQAKA
+983 CQGSQAKA

-1000 ANLLSR
+1000 VRMLSR
-1006 NLIYTSVS
+1006 NLCYTAVS
-1014 RAQDKLVLIGDE
+1014 RAQERLILIGDE

-1041 NTALR
+1041 DTELC
-1046 EMLLDKLTES
+1046 EMLLDKSTES

>member
-29 DESIERHPQ
+29 DETIETHPQ
-38 YSTISLKGT
+38 YGTISLKGT

-64 CVEDKYKYSYKF
+64 CVDDKYKYSYKF

-86 GKFNLTEKAE
+86 GKFNLNEKTE
-96 LQTLRNLM
+96 LQTFRILM
-104 TNGQAESCHVAYP
+104 TNGQAKSCHAAYP

-125 GEEAKL
+125 GEADKL

-150 IKTNNKRVKFMSETY
+150 IKTINKRVEFMGETY

-184 VYGFS
+184 VYGFR

-195 PYSVMIN
+195 PYAVMIN
-202 LLEWSFDRADRA
+202 LLEWSFDRADKA
-214 IINKTAKWLD
+214 ITNKTCQWLD

-250 KMLFDMVKR
+250 KALFDIIKR
-259 KAPQCVHHL
+259 RAPQCIRQL
-268 LDVVTKSA
+268 LDVVTKA
-276 QVHYDLPSQNTALQ
+276 TQVHYDAPSQNTALQ
-290 ATYSAEQHIAD
+290 ATYSAEEHIAD

-329 DEQTQIL
+329 DEQAQIL

-345 MLTGSAGCV
+345 MLTGSAG
-354 DCDTEFFTGTGWKRI
+354 TGKS
-369 ADYQDG
+369 
-375 DRVLQY
+375 
-381 NEDGTAELV
+381 
-390 NPIAYIKKT
+390 
-399 CNTLWHFET
+399 
-408 LRGLNQTVCDDH
+408 QTTKA
-420 RIIYETRDG
+420 IIE
-429 VLKECNIEQLKQMHL
+429 M
-444 PSTKNFQGRFLTTFN
+444 
-459 FGGFGIDLNEWQIRL
+459 
-474 MCAVLA
+474 
-480 DGHFN
+480 
-485 AGNKNSTRCTF
+485 
-496 HIKKQRKKDRLI
+496 
-508 YLFNKNGLEYK
+508 LEA
-519 EHGSTEEGYT
+519 
-529 DYHVYVPRREK
+529 
-540 QFTEYWY
+540 
-547 GCSNEQL
+547 
-554 KIIVDEVVY
+554 
-563 WDGCIRYTKNNT
+563 NN
-575 KYLTYCS
+575 
-582 SIKSDADFIQYAA
+582 
-595 SAIGIRASISTC
+595 
-607 NRIGEIKHLNGKEY
+607 
-621 IRKTNVY
+621 
-628 TVHFSNRTKVG
+628 
-639 LCSDNRSKCTKTPIT
+639 
-654 QVPTTDGYKYCF
+654 
-666 TVPSHMLVLRR
+666 
-677 KDCIFITG
+677 
-685 NCGKTTSMQALVN
+685 
-698 MLDSNGY
+698 Y
-705 TYTLLAPT
+705 TYTLLSPT
-713 GISSKKLR
+713 GIAAKRLR
-721 EATQKEA
+721 EATGREA

-735 TMSENLGDYLIIDEA
+735 TCGGNLGDYVLIDEMGMV
-750 SQISVHLLS
+750 SVHLLS
-759 MLFDKVADTT
+759 MLFDKVTDTT

-821 RNGANDHLTDTFTDY
+821 RNGLNDHLTDTFTDY
-836 KFVETDTLVIKQ
+836 KFIETDTLVIKQ

-868 LSPFNKGEVG
+868 LSPFNKGDVG

-903 NVPIYFKVG
+903 DVPIYFKVG

-919 NEYAMPLADDD
+919 NEYAMPLVDDD

-970 KNTLLSYCCSIHS
+970 KNTLLSYCVSIHS
-983 VQGSQAKA
+983 AQGSQAKA

-1000 ANLLSR
+1000 VRMLSR
-1006 NLIYTSVS
+1006 NLCYTAVS
-1014 RAQDKLVLIGDE
+1014 RAQERLILIGDE

-1031 GLKVQEEKER
+1031 GLRVQEEKER
-1041 NTALR
+1041 DTELC
-1046 EMLLDKLTES
+1046 EMLLDKSTES

>member
-29 DESIERHPQ
+29 DETIETHPQ
-38 YSTISLKGT
+38 YGTISLKGT

-55 QSIDCIIEP
+55 QPIDCIIEP
-64 CVEDKYKYSYKF
+64 CVDDKYKYSYKF

-96 LQTLRNLM
+96 LQTLRSLM
-104 TNGQAESCHVAYP
+104 TNGQAESCHAAYP

-125 GEEAKL
+125 GEADKL

-150 IKTNNKRVKFMSETY
+150 IKTINKRVEFMGETY

-195 PYSVMIN
+195 PYAVMIN
-202 LLEWSFDRADRA
+202 LLEWSFDRADKA
-214 IINKTAKWLD
+214 ITKKTVKWLD
-224 SYERCEAATIYALK
+224 SYERCEAATIYALNY
-238 HNELDGNTRMQA
+238 NELDGNTRIQA
-250 KMLFDMVKR
+250 KALFDMVKR

-276 QVHYDLPSQNTALQ
+276 QVHYDAPSQNTALQ
-290 ATYSAEQHIAD
+290 ATYSAEEHIAD

-329 DEQTQIL
+329 DEQAQIL
-336 EMACKQDVM
+336 EMTCKQDVM
-345 MLTGSAGCV
+345 MLTGSAGV
-354 DCDTEFFTGTGWKRI
+354 GKSATTK
-369 ADYQDG
+369 A
-375 DRVLQY
+375 
-381 NEDGTAELV
+381 
-390 NPIAYIKKT
+390 
-399 CNTLWHFET
+399 
-408 LRGLNQTVCDDH
+408 
-420 RIIYETRDG
+420 IIE
-429 VLKECNIEQLKQMHL
+429 M
-444 PSTKNFQGRFLTTFN
+444 
-459 FGGFGIDLNEWQIRL
+459 
-474 MCAVLA
+474 
-480 DGHFN
+480 
-485 AGNKNSTRCTF
+485 
-496 HIKKQRKKDRLI
+496 
-508 YLFNKNGLEYK
+508 LEA
-519 EHGSTEEGYT
+519 
-529 DYHVYVPRREK
+529 
-540 QFTEYWY
+540 
-547 GCSNEQL
+547 
-554 KIIVDEVVY
+554 
-563 WDGCIRYTKNNT
+563 NN
-575 KYLTYCS
+575 
-582 SIKSDADFIQYAA
+582 
-595 SAIGIRASISTC
+595 
-607 NRIGEIKHLNGKEY
+607 
-621 IRKTNVY
+621 
-628 TVHFSNRTKVG
+628 
-639 LCSDNRSKCTKTPIT
+639 
-654 QVPTTDGYKYCF
+654 
-666 TVPSHMLVLRR
+666 
-677 KDCIFITG
+677 
-685 NCGKTTSMQALVN
+685 
-698 MLDSNGY
+698 Y
-705 TYTLLAPT
+705 TYTLLSPT
-713 GISSKKLR
+713 GIAAKRLR
-721 EATQKEA
+721 EATGREA

-735 TMSENLGDYLIIDEA
+735 ACDGNLGDYVLIDEMGMV
-750 SQISVHLLS
+750 SVHLLS
-759 MLFDKVADTT
+759 MLFDKVTDTT

-836 KFVETDTLVIKQ
+836 KFIETDTLVIKQ

-868 LSPFNKGEVG
+868 LFPFNKGDIG

-893 ELSKVGHTVN
+893 EISTIGHTVN
-903 NVPIYFKVG
+903 DVPIYFKVG

-919 NEYAMPLADDD
+919 NEYAMPLYDTGD

-945 VPDEKEPY
+945 VSNEKEPY

-961 DCIVDKAHI
+961 DCIVDKAHT

-1000 ANLLSR
+1000 VRMLSR
-1006 NLIYTSVS
+1006 NLCYTAVS
-1014 RAQDKLVLIGDE
+1014 RAQKKLVLIGDE

-1041 NTALR
+1041 DTWLR
-1046 EMLLDKLTES
+1046 EELTT

>member
-29 DESIERHPQ
+29 DETIECHPQ
-38 YSTISLKGT
+38 YGTISLKGT

-64 CVEDKYKYSYKF
+64 CKDDKYKYSYKF

-96 LQTLRNLM
+96 LQTLRSLM
-104 TNGQAESCHVAYP
+104 TNGQAESCHAAYP

-125 GEEAKL
+125 GEADKL

-150 IKTNNKRVKFMSETY
+150 IKTINKRVEFMGETY

-195 PYSVMIN
+195 PYAVMIN
-202 LLEWSFDRADRA
+202 LLEWSFNRADRA
-214 IINKTAKWLD
+214 IINKTAIWLD

-250 KMLFDMVKR
+250 KMLFDMIKQ

-276 QVHYDLPSQNTALQ
+276 QVHYDAPSQNTALQ

-329 DEQTQIL
+329 DEQAQIL

-345 MLTGSAGCV
+345 MLTGSAGV
-354 DCDTEFFTGTGWKRI
+354 GKSATTK
-369 ADYQDG
+369 A
-375 DRVLQY
+375 
-381 NEDGTAELV
+381 
-390 NPIAYIKKT
+390 
-399 CNTLWHFET
+399 
-408 LRGLNQTVCDDH
+408 
-420 RIIYETRDG
+420 IIE
-429 VLKECNIEQLKQMHL
+429 M
-444 PSTKNFQGRFLTTFN
+444 
-459 FGGFGIDLNEWQIRL
+459 
-474 MCAVLA
+474 
-480 DGHFN
+480 
-485 AGNKNSTRCTF
+485 
-496 HIKKQRKKDRLI
+496 
-508 YLFNKNGLEYK
+508 LEA
-519 EHGSTEEGYT
+519 
-529 DYHVYVPRREK
+529 
-540 QFTEYWY
+540 
-547 GCSNEQL
+547 
-554 KIIVDEVVY
+554 
-563 WDGCIRYTKNNT
+563 NN
-575 KYLTYCS
+575 
-582 SIKSDADFIQYAA
+582 
-595 SAIGIRASISTC
+595 
-607 NRIGEIKHLNGKEY
+607 
-621 IRKTNVY
+621 
-628 TVHFSNRTKVG
+628 
-639 LCSDNRSKCTKTPIT
+639 
-654 QVPTTDGYKYCF
+654 
-666 TVPSHMLVLRR
+666 
-677 KDCIFITG
+677 
-685 NCGKTTSMQALVN
+685 
-698 MLDSNGY
+698 Y
-705 TYTLLAPT
+705 TYTLLSPT
-713 GISSKKLR
+713 GIAAKRLR
-721 EATQKEA
+721 EATGREA

-735 TMSENLGDYLIIDEA
+735 TCGGNLGDYVLIDEMGMV
-750 SQISVHLLS
+750 SVHLLS
-759 MLFDKVADTT
+759 MLFDKVTDRT

-784 CGNIVEDMLDSGIVP
+784 CGNIVEDMLNSGIVP

-821 RNGANDHLTDTFTDY
+821 RNGVNEHLTDTFTDY
-836 KFVETDTLVIKQ
+836 KFIETDTLVINQ
-848 IEQEYARLLA
+848 IEQEYTRILA
-858 DGYSKDDVLI
+858 DGYGKDDVLI

-893 ELSKVGHTVN
+893 ELSTVGHTVN
-903 NVPIYFKVG
+903 DTPIYFKVG

-919 NEYAMPLADDD
+919 NEYAMPLVDDD

-935 NGDIGTVMEI
+935 NGDIGTVIEI
-945 VPDEKEPY
+945 VPNEKEPY
-953 MIVRYDCG
+953 MIVHYDCG
-961 DCIVDKAHI
+961 DCVVDKAHI
-970 KNTLLSYCCSIHS
+970 KNTLLAYAISIHS
-983 VQGSQAKA
+983 CQGSQAKA

-1000 ANLLSR
+1000 VRMLSR
-1006 NLIYTSVS
+1006 NLCYTAVS
-1014 RAQDKLVLIGDE
+1014 RAQERLILIGDE

-1031 GLKVQEEKER
+1031 GLKIQEEKIRDTE
-1041 NTALR
+1041 LK
-1046 EMLLDKLTES
+1046 EMLIK

>member
-1 MQTVKLTPMRMIF
+1 MQTVKLIPMRMIF

-29 DESIERHPQ
+29 DESIETHPK
-38 YSTISLKGT
+38 YGTISLKGT

-64 CVEDKYKYSYKF
+64 CVDDKYKYSYKF

-96 LQTLRNLM
+96 LQTLRSLM
-104 TNGQAESCHVAYP
+104 TNGQAESCHAAYP

-125 GEEAKL
+125 GEADKL

-150 IKTNNKRVKFMSETY
+150 IKTINKRVEFMGETY

-172 EDINKIAATYKN
+172 EDINKIASKYKN
-184 VYGFS
+184 VYEFS

-195 PYSVMIN
+195 PYTVMIN

-214 IINKTAKWLD
+214 ITKKTAKWLD
-224 SYERCEAATIYALK
+224 SYERCEAATLYALK

-259 KAPQCVHHL
+259 KAPQCIRRL
-268 LDVVTKSA
+268 LDVVTKA
-276 QVHYDLPSQNTALQ
+276 TQVHYDAPSQNTALQ

-329 DEQTQIL
+329 DEQSQIL

-345 MLTGSAGCV
+345 MLTGSAG
-354 DCDTEFFTGTGWKRI
+354 TGKS
-369 ADYQDG
+369 
-375 DRVLQY
+375 
-381 NEDGTAELV
+381 
-390 NPIAYIKKT
+390 
-399 CNTLWHFET
+399 
-408 LRGLNQTVCDDH
+408 QTTKA
-420 RIIYETRDG
+420 IIE
-429 VLKECNIEQLKQMHL
+429 M
-444 PSTKNFQGRFLTTFN
+444 
-459 FGGFGIDLNEWQIRL
+459 
-474 MCAVLA
+474 
-480 DGHFN
+480 
-485 AGNKNSTRCTF
+485 
-496 HIKKQRKKDRLI
+496 
-508 YLFNKNGLEYK
+508 LEAN
-519 EHGSTEEGYT
+519 
-529 DYHVYVPRREK
+529 D
-540 QFTEYWY
+540 
-547 GCSNEQL
+547 
-554 KIIVDEVVY
+554 
-563 WDGCIRYTKNNT
+563 
-575 KYLTYCS
+575 
-582 SIKSDADFIQYAA
+582 
-595 SAIGIRASISTC
+595 
-607 NRIGEIKHLNGKEY
+607 
-621 IRKTNVY
+621 
-628 TVHFSNRTKVG
+628 
-639 LCSDNRSKCTKTPIT
+639 
-654 QVPTTDGYKYCF
+654 
-666 TVPSHMLVLRR
+666 
-677 KDCIFITG
+677 
-685 NCGKTTSMQALVN
+685 
-698 MLDSNGY
+698 Y
-705 TYTLLAPT
+705 TYTLLSPT
-713 GISSKKLR
+713 GIAAKRLR
-721 EATQKEA
+721 EATGREA

-735 TMSENLGDYLIIDEA
+735 ACDGNLGDYVLIDEMGMV
-750 SQISVHLLS
+750 SVHLLS
-759 MLFDKVADTT
+759 MLFDKVTDRT

-821 RNGANDHLTDTFTDY
+821 RNGVNDHLTDTFTDY
-836 KFVETDTLVIKQ
+836 KFIETDTLVIKQ
-848 IEQEYARLLA
+848 IEEEYARLLA

-868 LSPFNKGEVG
+868 LSSFNKGDVG

-903 NVPIYFKVG
+903 DTPIYFKVG

-919 NEYAMPLADDD
+919 NEYAMPLVDDD

-935 NGDIGTVMEI
+935 NGDIGTVIEI

-970 KNTLLSYCCSIHS
+970 KNTLLAYAISIHS
-983 VQGSQAKA
+983 CQGSQAKA

-1000 ANLLSR
+1000 VRMLSR
-1006 NLIYTSVS
+1006 NLCYTAVS
-1014 RAQDKLVLIGDE
+1014 RAQELLILIGDE

-1041 NTALR
+1041 DTELC
-1046 EMLLDKLTES
+1046 EMLLDKSTES

>member
-14 NNPESNFSIISCRTK
+14 NNPKSNFSIISCRTK
-29 DESIERHPQ
+29 DEAIETNPK
-38 YSTISLKGT
+38 YGTISLKGT

-64 CVEDKYKYSYKF
+64 CVDDKYKYSYKF

-96 LQTLRNLM
+96 LQTLRSLM
-104 TNGQAESCHVAYP
+104 TNGQAESCHAAYP

-125 GEEAKL
+125 GEADKL

-150 IKTNNKRVKFMSETY
+150 IKTINKRVEFMGETY

-195 PYSVMIN
+195 PYAVMIN
-202 LLEWSFDRADRA
+202 LLEWSFDRADKA
-214 IINKTAKWLD
+214 ITKKTVKWLD

-250 KMLFDMVKR
+250 KMLFDIIKR
-259 KAPQCVHHL
+259 RAPQCIHSL
-268 LDVVTKSA
+268 FDVVTKAA
-276 QVHYDLPSQNTALQ
+276 QVHYDAPSQNTALQ

-301 VIKKKIANPHYYPM
+301 VIKKKIANPHYYHM
-315 DWQKFTSVDGLELT
+315 DWHKFTSVDGLELT
-329 DEQTQIL
+329 DEQAQIL

-345 MLTGSAGCV
+345 MLTGSAG
-354 DCDTEFFTGTGWKRI
+354 TGKS
-369 ADYQDG
+369 
-375 DRVLQY
+375 
-381 NEDGTAELV
+381 
-390 NPIAYIKKT
+390 
-399 CNTLWHFET
+399 
-408 LRGLNQTVCDDH
+408 QTTKA
-420 RIIYETRDG
+420 IIE
-429 VLKECNIEQLKQMHL
+429 M
-444 PSTKNFQGRFLTTFN
+444 
-459 FGGFGIDLNEWQIRL
+459 
-474 MCAVLA
+474 
-480 DGHFN
+480 
-485 AGNKNSTRCTF
+485 
-496 HIKKQRKKDRLI
+496 
-508 YLFNKNGLEYK
+508 LEA
-519 EHGSTEEGYT
+519 
-529 DYHVYVPRREK
+529 
-540 QFTEYWY
+540 
-547 GCSNEQL
+547 
-554 KIIVDEVVY
+554 
-563 WDGCIRYTKNNT
+563 NN
-575 KYLTYCS
+575 
-582 SIKSDADFIQYAA
+582 
-595 SAIGIRASISTC
+595 
-607 NRIGEIKHLNGKEY
+607 
-621 IRKTNVY
+621 
-628 TVHFSNRTKVG
+628 
-639 LCSDNRSKCTKTPIT
+639 
-654 QVPTTDGYKYCF
+654 
-666 TVPSHMLVLRR
+666 
-677 KDCIFITG
+677 
-685 NCGKTTSMQALVN
+685 
-698 MLDSNGY
+698 Y
-705 TYTLLAPT
+705 TYTLLSPT
-713 GISSKKLR
+713 GIAAKRLR
-721 EATQKEA
+721 EATGREA

-735 TMSENLGDYLIIDEA
+735 ACDGNLGDYVLIDEMGMV
-750 SQISVHLLS
+750 SVHLLS

-821 RNGANDHLTDTFTDY
+821 RNGVNEHLTDTFTDY
-836 KFVETDTLVIKQ
+836 KFIETDTLVIKQ

-868 LSPFNKGEVG
+868 LSPFNKGDVG

-903 NVPIYFKVG
+903 DVPIYFKVG

-919 NEYAMPLADDD
+919 NEYAMPLVDDD

-945 VPDEKEPY
+945 MPDEKEPY

-970 KNTLLSYCCSIHS
+970 KNTLLAYAISIHS
-983 VQGSQAKA
+983 CQGSQAKA

-1000 ANLLSR
+1000 VRMLSR
-1006 NLIYTSVS
+1006 NLCYTAVS
-1014 RAQDKLVLIGDE
+1014 RAQERLILIGDE

-1041 NTALR
+1041 DTELK
-1046 EMLLDKLTES
+1046 EMLIK

>member
-14 NNPESNFSIISCRTK
+14 NNPESNFSIISCSTK
-29 DESIERHPQ
+29 DETIETHPK
-38 YSTISLKGT
+38 YGTISLKGT

-64 CVEDKYKYSYKF
+64 CVDDKYKYSYKF

-86 GKFNLTEKAE
+86 GKFNLTEKVE
-96 LQTLRNLM
+96 LQTLRSLM
-104 TNGQAESCHVAYP
+104 TNGQAESCHAAYP

-125 GEEAKL
+125 GEVDKL

-150 IKTNNKRVKFMSETY
+150 IKTINKRVEFMGETY

-195 PYSVMIN
+195 PYAVMIN

-214 IINKTAKWLD
+214 ITKKTCQWLD

-276 QVHYDLPSQNTALQ
+276 QVHYDAPSQNTALQ

-329 DEQTQIL
+329 DEQARIL
-336 EMACKQDVM
+336 EVACKQDVM
-345 MLTGSAGCV
+345 MLTGSAG
-354 DCDTEFFTGTGWKRI
+354 TGKS
-369 ADYQDG
+369 
-375 DRVLQY
+375 
-381 NEDGTAELV
+381 
-390 NPIAYIKKT
+390 
-399 CNTLWHFET
+399 
-408 LRGLNQTVCDDH
+408 QTTKA
-420 RIIYETRDG
+420 IIE
-429 VLKECNIEQLKQMHL
+429 M
-444 PSTKNFQGRFLTTFN
+444 
-459 FGGFGIDLNEWQIRL
+459 
-474 MCAVLA
+474 
-480 DGHFN
+480 
-485 AGNKNSTRCTF
+485 
-496 HIKKQRKKDRLI
+496 
-508 YLFNKNGLEYK
+508 LEAN
-519 EHGSTEEGYT
+519 
-529 DYHVYVPRREK
+529 D
-540 QFTEYWY
+540 
-547 GCSNEQL
+547 
-554 KIIVDEVVY
+554 
-563 WDGCIRYTKNNT
+563 
-575 KYLTYCS
+575 
-582 SIKSDADFIQYAA
+582 
-595 SAIGIRASISTC
+595 
-607 NRIGEIKHLNGKEY
+607 
-621 IRKTNVY
+621 
-628 TVHFSNRTKVG
+628 
-639 LCSDNRSKCTKTPIT
+639 
-654 QVPTTDGYKYCF
+654 
-666 TVPSHMLVLRR
+666 
-677 KDCIFITG
+677 
-685 NCGKTTSMQALVN
+685 
-698 MLDSNGY
+698 Y
-705 TYTLLAPT
+705 TYTLLSPT
-713 GISSKKLR
+713 GIAAKRLR
-721 EATQKEA
+721 EATGREA

-735 TMSENLGDYLIIDEA
+735 TCNGNLGDYVLIDEMGMV
-750 SQISVHLLS
+750 SVHLLS
-759 MLFDKVADTT
+759 MLFDKVTDRT

-821 RNGANDHLTDTFTDY
+821 RNGVNDHLTDTFTDY
-836 KFVETDTLVIKQ
+836 KFIETDTLVIKQ

-868 LSPFNKGEVG
+868 LSPFNKGDVG

-893 ELSKVGHTVN
+893 ELSNVGHTVN
-903 NVPIYFKVG
+903 DVSIYFKVG

-919 NEYAMPLADDD
+919 NEYAMPLVNDD

-953 MIVRYDCG
+953 MIVQYDCG

-970 KNTLLSYCCSIHS
+970 KNTLLAYAISIHS
-983 VQGSQAKA
+983 CQGSQAKA

-1000 ANLLSR
+1000 VRMLSR
-1006 NLIYTSVS
+1006 NLCYTAVS
-1014 RAQDKLVLIGDE
+1014 RAQEQLILIGDE

-1041 NTALR
+1041 DTELK
-1046 EMLLDKLTES
+1046 EMLIK

>member
-1 MQTVKLTPMRMIF
+1 MQTVKLIPMRMIF
-14 NNPESNFSIISCRTK
+14 NNPESNFSIISCSTK
-29 DESIERHPQ
+29 DESIETNPK
-38 YSTISLKGT
+38 YGTISLKGT

-64 CVEDKYKYSYKF
+64 CVDDKYKYSYKF
-76 IGFAGFVAKD
+76 IGFAGFVAKN

-96 LQTLRNLM
+96 LQTLRSLM
-104 TNGQAESCHVAYP
+104 TNGQAESCHAAYP

-125 GEEAKL
+125 GEADKL

-150 IKTNNKRVKFMSETY
+150 IKTINKRVEFMGETY

-195 PYSVMIN
+195 PYAVMIN
-202 LLEWSFDRADRA
+202 LLEWSFDRADRVIA
-214 IINKTAKWLD
+214 KKTTKWQD

-250 KMLFDMVKR
+250 KMLFDVVKR

-268 LDVVTKSA
+268 LDVVTKA
-276 QVHYDLPSQNTALQ
+276 TQVHYDAPSQNTALQ

-329 DEQTQIL
+329 NEQAHIL

-345 MLTGSAGCV
+345 MLTGSAG
-354 DCDTEFFTGTGWKRI
+354 TGKS
-369 ADYQDG
+369 
-375 DRVLQY
+375 
-381 NEDGTAELV
+381 
-390 NPIAYIKKT
+390 
-399 CNTLWHFET
+399 
-408 LRGLNQTVCDDH
+408 QTTKAIIEMLEANDH
-420 RIIYETRDG
+420 
-429 VLKECNIEQLKQMHL
+429 
-444 PSTKNFQGRFLTTFN
+444 
-459 FGGFGIDLNEWQIRL
+459 
-474 MCAVLA
+474 
-480 DGHFN
+480 
-485 AGNKNSTRCTF
+485 
-496 HIKKQRKKDRLI
+496 
-508 YLFNKNGLEYK
+508 
-519 EHGSTEEGYT
+519 
-529 DYHVYVPRREK
+529 
-540 QFTEYWY
+540 
-547 GCSNEQL
+547 
-554 KIIVDEVVY
+554 
-563 WDGCIRYTKNNT
+563 
-575 KYLTYCS
+575 
-582 SIKSDADFIQYAA
+582 
-595 SAIGIRASISTC
+595 
-607 NRIGEIKHLNGKEY
+607 
-621 IRKTNVY
+621 
-628 TVHFSNRTKVG
+628 
-639 LCSDNRSKCTKTPIT
+639 
-654 QVPTTDGYKYCF
+654 
-666 TVPSHMLVLRR
+666 
-677 KDCIFITG
+677 
-685 NCGKTTSMQALVN
+685 
-698 MLDSNGY
+698 
-705 TYTLLAPT
+705 TYTLLSPT
-713 GISSKKLR
+713 GIAAKRLR
-721 EATQKEA
+721 EVTDREA

-735 TMSENLGDYLIIDEA
+735 ACDGNLGDYVLIDEMGMV
-750 SQISVHLLS
+750 SVHLLS
-759 MLFDKVADTT
+759 MLFDKVTDPT

-821 RNGANDHLTDTFTDY
+821 RNGVNEYLTDTFTDY
-836 KFVETDTLVIKQ
+836 KFIGTDTLVIKQ

-868 LSPFNKGEVG
+868 LSPFNKGNVG

-903 NVPIYFKVG
+903 DTPIYFKVG

-919 NEYAMPLADDD
+919 NEYSMPLVDDD

-953 MIVRYDCG
+953 MIVRYDRR

-970 KNTLLSYCCSIHS
+970 KNTLLSYCVSIHS
-983 VQGSQAKA
+983 AQGSQAKA

-1000 ANLLSR
+1000 SNLLSR
-1006 NLIYTSVS
+1006 NLLYTSVS
-1014 RAQDKLVLIGDE
+1014 RAQKKLVLIGDE

-1031 GLKVQEEKER
+1031 GLRVQEEKIRDTE
-1041 NTALR
+1041 LK
-1046 EMLLDKLTES
+1046 EMLIK

>member
-29 DESIERHPQ
+29 DETLETHPK
-38 YSTISLKGT
+38 YGTINLKGT

-64 CVEDKYKYSYKF
+64 CVDDKYKYNYKF

-96 LQTLRNLM
+96 LQTLRSLM
-104 TNGQAESCHVAYP
+104 TNGQAESCHAAYP

-125 GEEAKL
+125 GEADKL
-131 DYKKIRGVGKVL
+131 DYKKIHGVGKVL

-150 IKTNNKRVKFMSETY
+150 IKTINKRVEFMGETY

-184 VYGFS
+184 VYEFS
-189 KDINTN
+189 KDINAN
-195 PYSVMIN
+195 PYTIMIN

-214 IINKTAKWLD
+214 IIKKTCQWLD

-250 KMLFDMVKR
+250 KMLFDIIKR
-259 KAPQCVHHL
+259 RAPQCIRRL
-268 LDVVTKSA
+268 LDVVTKAA
-276 QVHYDLPSQNTALQ
+276 QVHYDAPSQNTALQ
-290 ATYSAEQHIAD
+290 ATYSAEEHIAD

-329 DEQTQIL
+329 NEQAQIL

-345 MLTGSAGCV
+345 MLTGSAG
-354 DCDTEFFTGTGWKRI
+354 TGKS
-369 ADYQDG
+369 
-375 DRVLQY
+375 
-381 NEDGTAELV
+381 
-390 NPIAYIKKT
+390 
-399 CNTLWHFET
+399 
-408 LRGLNQTVCDDH
+408 QTTKA
-420 RIIYETRDG
+420 IIE
-429 VLKECNIEQLKQMHL
+429 M
-444 PSTKNFQGRFLTTFN
+444 
-459 FGGFGIDLNEWQIRL
+459 
-474 MCAVLA
+474 
-480 DGHFN
+480 
-485 AGNKNSTRCTF
+485 
-496 HIKKQRKKDRLI
+496 
-508 YLFNKNGLEYK
+508 LEAN
-519 EHGSTEEGYT
+519 
-529 DYHVYVPRREK
+529 D
-540 QFTEYWY
+540 
-547 GCSNEQL
+547 
-554 KIIVDEVVY
+554 
-563 WDGCIRYTKNNT
+563 
-575 KYLTYCS
+575 
-582 SIKSDADFIQYAA
+582 
-595 SAIGIRASISTC
+595 
-607 NRIGEIKHLNGKEY
+607 
-621 IRKTNVY
+621 
-628 TVHFSNRTKVG
+628 
-639 LCSDNRSKCTKTPIT
+639 
-654 QVPTTDGYKYCF
+654 
-666 TVPSHMLVLRR
+666 
-677 KDCIFITG
+677 
-685 NCGKTTSMQALVN
+685 
-698 MLDSNGY
+698 Y
-705 TYTLLAPT
+705 TYTLLSPT
-713 GISSKKLR
+713 GIAAKRLR
-721 EATQKEA
+721 EATGREA

-735 TMSENLGDYLIIDEA
+735 TCGDNLGDYVLIDEMGMV
-750 SQISVHLLS
+750 SVHLLS
-759 MLFDKVADTT
+759 MLFDKVIDTT

-821 RNGANDHLTDTFTDY
+821 RNGVNDHLTDTFTDY
-836 KFVETDTLVIKQ
+836 KFIETDTLVIKQ

-868 LSPFNKGEVG
+868 LSPFNKGDVG

-903 NVPIYFKVG
+903 DTPIYFKVG

-919 NEYAMPLADDD
+919 NEYTMPLVDDD
-930 TAFVA
+930 SAFVA

-953 MIVRYDCG
+953 MIVQYDCG

-970 KNTLLSYCCSIHS
+970 KNTLLAYAISIHS
-983 VQGSQAKA
+983 CQGSQAKA

-1000 ANLLSR
+1000 VRMLSR
-1006 NLIYTSVS
+1006 NLCYTAVS
-1014 RAQDKLVLIGDE
+1014 RAQEQLTLIGDE

-1031 GLKVQEEKER
+1031 GLKVQEEKIR
-1041 NTALR
+1041 NTWLR
-1046 EMLLDKLTES
+1046 EELTK

>member
-14 NNPESNFSIISCRTK
+14 NNPESNFSIISCSTK
-29 DESIERHPQ
+29 DETIEINPQ
-38 YSTISLKGT
+38 YGTISLKGT

-64 CVEDKYKYSYKF
+64 CVDDKYKYSYKF

-96 LQTLRNLM
+96 LQTLRSLM
-104 TNGQAESCHVAYP
+104 TNGQAESCHAAYP

-125 GEEAKL
+125 GEADKL

-150 IKTNNKRVKFMSETY
+150 IKTINKRVEFMSETY

-184 VYGFS
+184 VYGFR

-202 LLEWSFDRADRA
+202 LLEWSFDRADKA
-214 IINKTAKWLD
+214 ITNKTCQWLD

-250 KMLFDMVKR
+250 KALFNIIKR
-259 KAPQCVHHL
+259 RAPQCIRQL
-268 LDVVTKSA
+268 LDVVTKA
-276 QVHYDLPSQNTALQ
+276 VQVHYDAPSQNTALQ
-290 ATYSAEQHIAD
+290 ATYSAEEHIAD

-329 DEQTQIL
+329 DEQSQIL

-345 MLTGSAGCV
+345 MLTAAG
-354 DCDTEFFTGTGWKRI
+354 G
-369 ADYQDG
+369 
-375 DRVLQY
+375 
-381 NEDGTAELV
+381 
-390 NPIAYIKKT
+390 
-399 CNTLWHFET
+399 
-408 LRGLNQTVCDDH
+408 
-420 RIIYETRDG
+420 
-429 VLKECNIEQLKQMHL
+429 
-444 PSTKNFQGRFLTTFN
+444 
-459 FGGFGIDLNEWQIRL
+459 
-474 MCAVLA
+474 
-480 DGHFN
+480 
-485 AGNKNSTRCTF
+485 
-496 HIKKQRKKDRLI
+496 
-508 YLFNKNGLEYK
+508 
-519 EHGSTEEGYT
+519 
-529 DYHVYVPRREK
+529 
-540 QFTEYWY
+540 
-547 GCSNEQL
+547 
-554 KIIVDEVVY
+554 
-563 WDGCIRYTKNNT
+563 
-575 KYLTYCS
+575 
-582 SIKSDADFIQYAA
+582 
-595 SAIGIRASISTC
+595 
-607 NRIGEIKHLNGKEY
+607 
-621 IRKTNVY
+621 
-628 TVHFSNRTKVG
+628 
-639 LCSDNRSKCTKTPIT
+639 
-654 QVPTTDGYKYCF
+654 
-666 TVPSHMLVLRR
+666 
-677 KDCIFITG
+677 
-685 NCGKTTSMQALVN
+685 CGKTTSVKAIIE
-698 MLDSNGY
+698 MLEANNY

-713 GISSKKLR
+713 GISSKRLR
-721 EATQKEA
+721 EATGRDAQ
-728 STIHMFL
+728 TIHMFL
-735 TMSENLGDYLIIDEA
+735 TMGDNVGDYLIADEC
-750 SQISVHLLS
+750 SMCSVHLLS
-759 MLFDKVADTT
+759 MLFDKVTDTT

-868 LSPFNKGEVG
+868 LSPFNKGDVG

-903 NVPIYFKVG
+903 DTPIYFKVG

-919 NEYAMPLADDD
+919 NEYAMPLVDDD
-930 TAFVA
+930 AAFVA

-953 MIVRYDCG
+953 LIVRYDCG

-970 KNTLLSYCCSIHS
+970 KNTLLAYAISIHS
-983 VQGSQAKA
+983 CQGSQAKA

-1000 ANLLSR
+1000 VRMLSR
-1006 NLIYTSVS
+1006 NLCYTAVS
-1014 RAQDKLVLIGDE
+1014 RAQEKLVLIGDKT
-1026 AAIQE
+1026 AIQE
-1031 GLKVQEEKER
+1031 GLRVQEEKER
-1041 NTALR
+1041 DTELR
-1046 EMLLDKLTES
+1046 EMLIK

>member
-14 NNPESNFSIISCRTK
+14 NNPESNYSIISCNTK
-29 DESIERHPQ
+29 DETIETNPK
-38 YSTISLKGT
+38 YGTISLKGT

-64 CVEDKYKYSYKF
+64 CVDDKYKYSYKF

-96 LQTLRNLM
+96 LQTLRSLM
-104 TNGQAESCHVAYP
+104 TNGQAESCHAAYP

-125 GEEAKL
+125 GEADKL
-131 DYKKIRGVGKVL
+131 DYRKIRGVGKVL

-150 IKTNNKRVKFMSETY
+150 IKTINKRVEFMGETY

-184 VYGFS
+184 VYEFS
-189 KDINTN
+189 KDINAN
-195 PYSVMIN
+195 PYAIMIN

-214 IINKTAKWLD
+214 ITKKTTKWLD

-250 KMLFDMVKR
+250 KMLFDMVKQ

-276 QVHYDLPSQNTALQ
+276 QVHYDAPSQNTALQ

-315 DWQKFTSVDGLELT
+315 GWQKFTNVDGLELT
-329 DEQTQIL
+329 DEQARIL

-345 MLTGSAGCV
+345 MLTGSAG
-354 DCDTEFFTGTGWKRI
+354 TGKSATTK
-369 ADYQDG
+369 A
-375 DRVLQY
+375 
-381 NEDGTAELV
+381 
-390 NPIAYIKKT
+390 
-399 CNTLWHFET
+399 
-408 LRGLNQTVCDDH
+408 
-420 RIIYETRDG
+420 IIE
-429 VLKECNIEQLKQMHL
+429 M
-444 PSTKNFQGRFLTTFN
+444 
-459 FGGFGIDLNEWQIRL
+459 
-474 MCAVLA
+474 
-480 DGHFN
+480 
-485 AGNKNSTRCTF
+485 
-496 HIKKQRKKDRLI
+496 
-508 YLFNKNGLEYK
+508 LE
-519 EHGSTEEGYT
+519 
-529 DYHVYVPRREK
+529 
-540 QFTEYWY
+540 
-547 GCSNEQL
+547 SN
-554 KIIVDEVVY
+554 
-563 WDGCIRYTKNNT
+563 N
-575 KYLTYCS
+575 
-582 SIKSDADFIQYAA
+582 
-595 SAIGIRASISTC
+595 
-607 NRIGEIKHLNGKEY
+607 
-621 IRKTNVY
+621 
-628 TVHFSNRTKVG
+628 
-639 LCSDNRSKCTKTPIT
+639 
-654 QVPTTDGYKYCF
+654 
-666 TVPSHMLVLRR
+666 
-677 KDCIFITG
+677 
-685 NCGKTTSMQALVN
+685 
-698 MLDSNGY
+698 Y
-705 TYTLLAPT
+705 TYTLLSPT
-713 GISSKKLR
+713 GIAAKRLR
-721 EATQKEA
+721 EATGREA

-735 TMSENLGDYLIIDEA
+735 TCDGNLGDYVLIDEMGMV
-750 SQISVHLLS
+750 SVHLLS
-759 MLFDKVADTT
+759 MLFDKVTDTT

-821 RNGANDHLTDTFTDY
+821 RNGVNDHLTDTFTDY
-836 KFVETDTLVIKQ
+836 KFIETDTLVIKQ

-868 LSPFNKGEVG
+868 LSPFNKGDVG

-884 AIQAKFNPN
+884 AIQDKFNPN
-893 ELSKVGHTVN
+893 ELSTVGHTVN
-903 NVPIYFKVG
+903 NTPIYFKVG

-919 NEYAMPLADDD
+919 NEYAMTLVDDD

-953 MIVRYDCG
+953 IIVRYDCG

-970 KNTLLSYCCSIHS
+970 KNTLLAYAISIHS
-983 VQGSQAKA
+983 CQGSQAKA

-1000 ANLLSR
+1000 VRMLSR
-1006 NLIYTSVS
+1006 NLCYTAVS
-1014 RAQDKLVLIGDE
+1014 RAQEKLVLIGYE

-1041 NTALR
+1041 DTELK
-1046 EMLLDKLTES
+1046 EMLIK

>member
-14 NNPESNFSIISCRTK
+14 NNPETNFSIISCNTK
-29 DESIERHPQ
+29 DESIETHPK
-38 YSTISLKGT
+38 YGTLSLKGT

-64 CVEDKYKYSYKF
+64 CVDDKYKYSYKF

-96 LQTLRNLM
+96 LQTLRSLM
-104 TNGQAESCHVAYP
+104 TNGQAESCHAAYP

-125 GEEAKL
+125 GEADKL

-150 IKTNNKRVKFMSETY
+150 IKTINKRVEFMGETY

-195 PYSVMIN
+195 PYAVMIN
-202 LLEWSFDRADRA
+202 LLEWSFDRADKA
-214 IINKTAKWLD
+214 ITKKTRKWID

-250 KMLFDMVKR
+250 KMLFDIVKR

-268 LDVVTKSA
+268 LNVVTKSA
-276 QVHYDLPSQNTALQ
+276 QVHYDAHSQNTALQ
-290 ATYSAEQHIAD
+290 VTYSAEQHIAD

-329 DEQTQIL
+329 DEQAHIL

-345 MLTGSAGCV
+345 MLTGSAG
-354 DCDTEFFTGTGWKRI
+354 TGKSATTK
-369 ADYQDG
+369 A
-375 DRVLQY
+375 
-381 NEDGTAELV
+381 
-390 NPIAYIKKT
+390 
-399 CNTLWHFET
+399 
-408 LRGLNQTVCDDH
+408 
-420 RIIYETRDG
+420 IIE
-429 VLKECNIEQLKQMHL
+429 M
-444 PSTKNFQGRFLTTFN
+444 
-459 FGGFGIDLNEWQIRL
+459 
-474 MCAVLA
+474 
-480 DGHFN
+480 
-485 AGNKNSTRCTF
+485 
-496 HIKKQRKKDRLI
+496 
-508 YLFNKNGLEYK
+508 LEA
-519 EHGSTEEGYT
+519 
-529 DYHVYVPRREK
+529 
-540 QFTEYWY
+540 
-547 GCSNEQL
+547 
-554 KIIVDEVVY
+554 
-563 WDGCIRYTKNNT
+563 NN
-575 KYLTYCS
+575 
-582 SIKSDADFIQYAA
+582 
-595 SAIGIRASISTC
+595 
-607 NRIGEIKHLNGKEY
+607 
-621 IRKTNVY
+621 
-628 TVHFSNRTKVG
+628 
-639 LCSDNRSKCTKTPIT
+639 
-654 QVPTTDGYKYCF
+654 
-666 TVPSHMLVLRR
+666 
-677 KDCIFITG
+677 
-685 NCGKTTSMQALVN
+685 
-698 MLDSNGY
+698 Y
-705 TYTLLAPT
+705 TYTLLSPT
-713 GISSKKLR
+713 GIAAKRLR
-721 EATQKEA
+721 EATWREA

-735 TMSENLGDYLIIDEA
+735 ACDGNLGDYVLIDEMGMV
-750 SQISVHLLS
+750 SVHLLS
-759 MLFDKVADTT
+759 MLFDKVTDRT

-821 RNGANDHLTDTFTDY
+821 RNGVNDHLTDTFTDY
-836 KFVETDTLVIKQ
+836 KFIKTDTLVIKQ

-868 LSPFNKGEVG
+868 LSPFNKGDVG
-878 SLAINA
+878 SLAINT

-893 ELSKVGHTVN
+893 ELSKVGYTVN
-903 NVPIYFKVG
+903 DTPIYFKVG

-919 NEYAMPLADDD
+919 NEYAMPLVDDD

-970 KNTLLSYCCSIHS
+970 KNTLLAYAISIHS
-983 VQGSQAKA
+983 CQGSQAKA

-1000 ANLLSR
+1000 VRMLSR
-1006 NLIYTSVS
+1006 NLCYTAVS
-1014 RAQDKLVLIGDE
+1014 RAQERLILIGDE

-1041 NTALR
+1041 DTELK
-1046 EMLLDKLTES
+1046 EMLIK

>member
-1 MQTVKLTPMRMIF
+1 MQTVKLIPMRMIF
-14 NNPESNFSIISCRTK
+14 NNPESNFSIISCSTK
-29 DESIERHPQ
+29 DETIETNPQ
-38 YSTISLKGT
+38 YGTISLKGT
-47 GIADLKMG
+47 GIADLKMR

-64 CVEDKYKYSYKF
+64 CVDDKYKYSYKF

-96 LQTLRNLM
+96 LQTLRSLM
-104 TNGQAESCHVAYP
+104 TNGQAESCHAAYP

-125 GEEAKL
+125 GEADKL

-150 IKTNNKRVKFMSETY
+150 IKTINKRVEFMGETY
-165 AWGIEHD
+165 AWGIEND

-195 PYSVMIN
+195 PYAVMIN

-214 IINKTAKWLD
+214 ITKKTRKWLD

-250 KMLFDMVKR
+250 KMLFDIIKR
-259 KAPQCVHHL
+259 RAPQCIRSL
-268 LDVVTKSA
+268 FDVVTKAA
-276 QVHYDLPSQNTALQ
+276 QVHYDAPSQNTALQ
-290 ATYSAEQHIAD
+290 ATYNAEQHIAD

-315 DWQKFTSVDGLELT
+315 DWHKFTSVDGLELT
-329 DEQTQIL
+329 DEQARIL

-345 MLTGSAGCV
+345 MLTGSAG
-354 DCDTEFFTGTGWKRI
+354 TGKS
-369 ADYQDG
+369 
-375 DRVLQY
+375 
-381 NEDGTAELV
+381 
-390 NPIAYIKKT
+390 
-399 CNTLWHFET
+399 
-408 LRGLNQTVCDDH
+408 QTTKA
-420 RIIYETRDG
+420 IIE
-429 VLKECNIEQLKQMHL
+429 M
-444 PSTKNFQGRFLTTFN
+444 
-459 FGGFGIDLNEWQIRL
+459 
-474 MCAVLA
+474 
-480 DGHFN
+480 
-485 AGNKNSTRCTF
+485 
-496 HIKKQRKKDRLI
+496 
-508 YLFNKNGLEYK
+508 LEA
-519 EHGSTEEGYT
+519 
-529 DYHVYVPRREK
+529 
-540 QFTEYWY
+540 
-547 GCSNEQL
+547 
-554 KIIVDEVVY
+554 
-563 WDGCIRYTKNNT
+563 NN
-575 KYLTYCS
+575 
-582 SIKSDADFIQYAA
+582 
-595 SAIGIRASISTC
+595 
-607 NRIGEIKHLNGKEY
+607 
-621 IRKTNVY
+621 
-628 TVHFSNRTKVG
+628 
-639 LCSDNRSKCTKTPIT
+639 
-654 QVPTTDGYKYCF
+654 
-666 TVPSHMLVLRR
+666 
-677 KDCIFITG
+677 
-685 NCGKTTSMQALVN
+685 
-698 MLDSNGY
+698 Y
-705 TYTLLAPT
+705 TYTLLSPT
-713 GISSKKLR
+713 GIAAKRLR
-721 EATQKEA
+721 EATGREA

-735 TMSENLGDYLIIDEA
+735 ACDGNLGDYVLIDEMGMV
-750 SQISVHLLS
+750 SVHLLS
-759 MLFDKVADTT
+759 MLFDKVTDRT

-821 RNGANDHLTDTFTDY
+821 RNGVNDHLTDTFTDY
-836 KFVETDTLVIKQ
+836 KFIETDTLVIKQ

-868 LSPFNKGEVG
+868 LSPFNKGDVG

-903 NVPIYFKVG
+903 DTPIYFKVG

-919 NEYAMPLADDD
+919 NEYAMPLVDDD

-970 KNTLLSYCCSIHS
+970 KNTLLAYAISIHS
-983 VQGSQAKA
+983 CQGSQAKA

-1000 ANLLSR
+1000 VRMLSR
-1006 NLIYTSVS
+1006 NLCYTAVS
-1014 RAQDKLVLIGDE
+1014 RAQERLILIGDE

-1041 NTALR
+1041 DTELK
-1046 EMLLDKLTES
+1046 EMLIK

>member
-29 DESIERHPQ
+29 DETIETHPK
-38 YSTISLKGT
+38 YGTISLKGT

-64 CVEDKYKYSYKF
+64 CVDDKYKYSYKF

-96 LQTLRNLM
+96 LQTLRSLM
-104 TNGQAESCHVAYP
+104 TNGQAESCHAAYP

-125 GEEAKL
+125 GEADKL

-150 IKTNNKRVKFMSETY
+150 IKTINKRVEFMGETY

-184 VYGFS
+184 VYEFS
-189 KDINTN
+189 KDINAN
-195 PYSVMIN
+195 PYAVMIN

-214 IINKTAKWLD
+214 ITKKTAKWLD

-250 KMLFDMVKR
+250 KMLFDIIKR
-259 KAPQCVHHL
+259 RAPQCVHHL
-268 LDVVTKSA
+268 LDVVTKSP
-276 QVHYDLPSQNTALQ
+276 QVHYDAPSQNTALQ
-290 ATYSAEQHIAD
+290 ATYNAEQHIAD

-329 DEQTQIL
+329 DEQAQIL

-345 MLTGSAGCV
+345 MLTGSAG
-354 DCDTEFFTGTGWKRI
+354 TGKS
-369 ADYQDG
+369 
-375 DRVLQY
+375 
-381 NEDGTAELV
+381 
-390 NPIAYIKKT
+390 
-399 CNTLWHFET
+399 
-408 LRGLNQTVCDDH
+408 QTTKA
-420 RIIYETRDG
+420 IIE
-429 VLKECNIEQLKQMHL
+429 M
-444 PSTKNFQGRFLTTFN
+444 
-459 FGGFGIDLNEWQIRL
+459 
-474 MCAVLA
+474 
-480 DGHFN
+480 
-485 AGNKNSTRCTF
+485 
-496 HIKKQRKKDRLI
+496 
-508 YLFNKNGLEYK
+508 LEAN
-519 EHGSTEEGYT
+519 
-529 DYHVYVPRREK
+529 D
-540 QFTEYWY
+540 
-547 GCSNEQL
+547 
-554 KIIVDEVVY
+554 
-563 WDGCIRYTKNNT
+563 
-575 KYLTYCS
+575 
-582 SIKSDADFIQYAA
+582 
-595 SAIGIRASISTC
+595 
-607 NRIGEIKHLNGKEY
+607 
-621 IRKTNVY
+621 
-628 TVHFSNRTKVG
+628 
-639 LCSDNRSKCTKTPIT
+639 
-654 QVPTTDGYKYCF
+654 
-666 TVPSHMLVLRR
+666 
-677 KDCIFITG
+677 
-685 NCGKTTSMQALVN
+685 
-698 MLDSNGY
+698 Y
-705 TYTLLAPT
+705 TYTLLSPT
-713 GISSKKLR
+713 GIAAKRLR
-721 EATQKEA
+721 EATGREA

-735 TMSENLGDYLIIDEA
+735 ACDGNLGDYVLIDEMGMV
-750 SQISVHLLS
+750 SVHLLS
-759 MLFDKVADTT
+759 MLFDKVTDTT

-784 CGNIVEDMLDSGIVP
+784 CGNIVEDMLNSGIVP

-821 RNGANDHLTDTFTDY
+821 RNGVNEHLTDTFTDY
-836 KFVETDTLVIKQ
+836 KFIETDTLVIKQ

-868 LSPFNKGEVG
+868 LSPFNKGDVG
-878 SLAINA
+878 SLAINT
-884 AIQAKFNPN
+884 AIQAKFNLN

-903 NVPIYFKVG
+903 DTPIYFKVG

-919 NEYAMPLADDD
+919 NEYAMPLVDDD

-970 KNTLLSYCCSIHS
+970 KNTLLAYAISIHS
-983 VQGSQAKA
+983 CQGSQAKA

-1000 ANLLSR
+1000 VRMLSR
-1006 NLIYTSVS
+1006 NLCYTAVS
-1014 RAQDKLVLIGDE
+1014 RAQERLILIGDDE
-1026 AAIQE
+1026 AIQE

-1041 NTALR
+1041 DTELK
-1046 EMLLDKLTES
+1046 EMLIK

>member
-14 NNPESNFSIISCRTK
+14 NNPESNFSIISCSTK
-29 DESIERHPQ
+29 DETIEAHPK
-38 YSTISLKGT
+38 YGTISLKGT

-64 CVEDKYKYSYKF
+64 CVDDKYKYSYKF

-86 GKFNLTEKAE
+86 GKFNITEKAE
-96 LQTLRNLM
+96 LQTLRSLM
-104 TNGQAESCHVAYP
+104 TNGQAESCHAAYP

-125 GEEAKL
+125 GEADKL

-150 IKTNNKRVKFMSETY
+150 IKTINKRVEFMGETY

-195 PYSVMIN
+195 PYAVMIN

-214 IINKTAKWLD
+214 ITKKTRKWLD

-250 KMLFDMVKR
+250 KMLFDVVKR

-268 LDVVTKSA
+268 FDVVTKSA
-276 QVHYDLPSQNTALQ
+276 QVHYDAPSQNTALQ
-290 ATYSAEQHIAD
+290 VTYSAEQHIAD

-329 DEQTQIL
+329 DEQAQIL

-345 MLTGSAGCV
+345 MLTGSAG
-354 DCDTEFFTGTGWKRI
+354 TGKS
-369 ADYQDG
+369 
-375 DRVLQY
+375 
-381 NEDGTAELV
+381 
-390 NPIAYIKKT
+390 
-399 CNTLWHFET
+399 
-408 LRGLNQTVCDDH
+408 QTTKA
-420 RIIYETRDG
+420 IIE
-429 VLKECNIEQLKQMHL
+429 M
-444 PSTKNFQGRFLTTFN
+444 
-459 FGGFGIDLNEWQIRL
+459 
-474 MCAVLA
+474 
-480 DGHFN
+480 
-485 AGNKNSTRCTF
+485 
-496 HIKKQRKKDRLI
+496 
-508 YLFNKNGLEYK
+508 LEA
-519 EHGSTEEGYT
+519 
-529 DYHVYVPRREK
+529 
-540 QFTEYWY
+540 
-547 GCSNEQL
+547 
-554 KIIVDEVVY
+554 
-563 WDGCIRYTKNNT
+563 NN
-575 KYLTYCS
+575 
-582 SIKSDADFIQYAA
+582 
-595 SAIGIRASISTC
+595 
-607 NRIGEIKHLNGKEY
+607 
-621 IRKTNVY
+621 
-628 TVHFSNRTKVG
+628 
-639 LCSDNRSKCTKTPIT
+639 
-654 QVPTTDGYKYCF
+654 
-666 TVPSHMLVLRR
+666 
-677 KDCIFITG
+677 
-685 NCGKTTSMQALVN
+685 
-698 MLDSNGY
+698 Y
-705 TYTLLAPT
+705 TYTLLSPT
-713 GISSKKLR
+713 GIAAKRLR
-721 EATQKEA
+721 EATGREA

-735 TMSENLGDYLIIDEA
+735 ACDGNLGDYVLIDEMGMV
-750 SQISVHLLS
+750 SVHLLS
-759 MLFDKVADTT
+759 MLFDKVTDTT

-784 CGNIVEDMLDSGIVP
+784 CGNIVEDMLNSGIVP

-821 RNGANDHLTDTFTDY
+821 RNGVNDHLTDTFTDY
-836 KFVETDTLVIKQ
+836 KFIETDTLVIKQ

-868 LSPFNKGEVG
+868 LSPFNKGDVG

-884 AIQAKFNPN
+884 AIQAKFNLN

-903 NVPIYFKVG
+903 DTPIYFKVG

-919 NEYAMPLADDD
+919 NEYAMPLVDDD

-953 MIVRYDCG
+953 MIVRYDRR

-970 KNTLLSYCCSIHS
+970 KNTLLAYAISIHS
-983 VQGSQAKA
+983 CQGSQAKA
-991 VIVVIDRSH
+991 VSVVIDRSH
-1000 ANLLSR
+1000 VRMLSR
-1006 NLIYTSVS
+1006 NLCYTAVS
-1014 RAQDKLVLIGDE
+1014 RAQERLILIGDE
-1026 AAIQE
+1026 VAIKE

-1041 NTALR
+1041 DTELK
-1046 EMLLDKLTES
+1046 EMLIK

>member
-38 YSTISLKGT
+38 YGTISLKGT

-64 CVEDKYKYSYKF
+64 CEDDKYKYSYKF

-96 LQTLRNLM
+96 LQTLRSLM
-104 TNGQAESCHVAYP
+104 TNGQAESCHAAYP
-117 HFVSMVLN
+117 HFVNMVLN
-125 GEEAKL
+125 GEADKL

-150 IKTNNKRVKFMSETY
+150 IKTINKRVEFMGETY

-195 PYSVMIN
+195 PYAVMIN

-214 IINKTAKWLD
+214 ITKKTAKWLD

-250 KMLFDMVKR
+250 KALFNMVKQ

-268 LDVVTKSA
+268 LDVVTKAA
-276 QVHYDLPSQNTALQ
+276 QVHYDASSQNTALQ
-290 ATYSAEQHIAD
+290 ATYSAEEHIAD

-329 DEQTQIL
+329 DEQAQIL
-336 EMACKQDVM
+336 EMACKQDIM
-345 MLTGSAGCV
+345 MLTGSAG
-354 DCDTEFFTGTGWKRI
+354 TGKS
-369 ADYQDG
+369 
-375 DRVLQY
+375 
-381 NEDGTAELV
+381 
-390 NPIAYIKKT
+390 
-399 CNTLWHFET
+399 
-408 LRGLNQTVCDDH
+408 QTTKA
-420 RIIYETRDG
+420 IIE
-429 VLKECNIEQLKQMHL
+429 M
-444 PSTKNFQGRFLTTFN
+444 
-459 FGGFGIDLNEWQIRL
+459 
-474 MCAVLA
+474 
-480 DGHFN
+480 
-485 AGNKNSTRCTF
+485 
-496 HIKKQRKKDRLI
+496 
-508 YLFNKNGLEYK
+508 LEA
-519 EHGSTEEGYT
+519 
-529 DYHVYVPRREK
+529 
-540 QFTEYWY
+540 
-547 GCSNEQL
+547 
-554 KIIVDEVVY
+554 
-563 WDGCIRYTKNNT
+563 NN
-575 KYLTYCS
+575 
-582 SIKSDADFIQYAA
+582 
-595 SAIGIRASISTC
+595 
-607 NRIGEIKHLNGKEY
+607 
-621 IRKTNVY
+621 
-628 TVHFSNRTKVG
+628 
-639 LCSDNRSKCTKTPIT
+639 
-654 QVPTTDGYKYCF
+654 
-666 TVPSHMLVLRR
+666 
-677 KDCIFITG
+677 
-685 NCGKTTSMQALVN
+685 
-698 MLDSNGY
+698 Y
-705 TYTLLAPT
+705 TYTLLSPT
-713 GISSKKLR
+713 GIAAKRLR
-721 EATQKEA
+721 EATEREA

-735 TMSENLGDYLIIDEA
+735 TCGGNLGDYVLIDEMGMV
-750 SQISVHLLS
+750 SVHLLS
-759 MLFDKVADTT
+759 MLFDKVTDST

-821 RNGANDHLTDTFTDY
+821 RNGVNDHLTDTFTDY

-858 DGYSKDDVLI
+858 DGYGKDDVLI

-878 SLAINA
+878 SLAINT
-884 AIQAKFNPN
+884 AIQDKFNPN
-893 ELSKVGHTVN
+893 ELSTVGHTVN
-903 NVPIYFKVG
+903 NMPIYFKVG

-919 NEYAMPLADDD
+919 NEYAMPLVDDD

-961 DCIVDKAHI
+961 DCIVDKTHI
-970 KNTLLSYCCSIHS
+970 KNTLLAYAISTHS
-983 VQGSQAKA
+983 SQGCQAKA
-991 VIVVIDRSH
+991 VIVVADKSH
-1000 ANLLSR
+1000 TRLLTRNLL
-1006 NLIYTSVS
+1006 YTAVS
-1014 RAQDKLVLIGDE
+1014 RAQKNLVLIAD
-1026 AAIQE
+1026 IDCIKE
-1031 GLKVQEEKER
+1031 GIKIQEEKER
-1041 NTALR
+1041 NTWLKNL
-1046 EMLLDKLTES
+1046 ML

>member
-14 NNPESNFSIISCRTK
+14 NNPESNYSIISCRTK

-38 YSTISLKGT
+38 YGTISLKGT

-64 CVEDKYKYSYKF
+64 CVDDKYKYSYKF

-96 LQTLRNLM
+96 LQTLRSLM

-150 IKTNNKRVKFMSETY
+150 IKTINKRVEFMGETY

-189 KDINTN
+189 KDINAN
-195 PYSVMIN
+195 PYTIMIN

-214 IINKTAKWLD
+214 ITKKTAKWLD

-250 KMLFDMVKR
+250 KMLFDMVKQ

-276 QVHYDLPSQNTALQ
+276 QVHYDAPSQNTALQ
-290 ATYSAEQHIAD
+290 ATYSAEEHIAN

-329 DEQTQIL
+329 DEQAQIL
-336 EMACKQDVM
+336 EMACKQDIM
-345 MLTGSAGCV
+345 MLTGSAG
-354 DCDTEFFTGTGWKRI
+354 TGKS
-369 ADYQDG
+369 
-375 DRVLQY
+375 
-381 NEDGTAELV
+381 
-390 NPIAYIKKT
+390 
-399 CNTLWHFET
+399 
-408 LRGLNQTVCDDH
+408 QTTKA
-420 RIIYETRDG
+420 IIE
-429 VLKECNIEQLKQMHL
+429 M
-444 PSTKNFQGRFLTTFN
+444 
-459 FGGFGIDLNEWQIRL
+459 
-474 MCAVLA
+474 
-480 DGHFN
+480 
-485 AGNKNSTRCTF
+485 
-496 HIKKQRKKDRLI
+496 
-508 YLFNKNGLEYK
+508 LEA
-519 EHGSTEEGYT
+519 
-529 DYHVYVPRREK
+529 
-540 QFTEYWY
+540 
-547 GCSNEQL
+547 
-554 KIIVDEVVY
+554 
-563 WDGCIRYTKNNT
+563 NN
-575 KYLTYCS
+575 
-582 SIKSDADFIQYAA
+582 
-595 SAIGIRASISTC
+595 
-607 NRIGEIKHLNGKEY
+607 
-621 IRKTNVY
+621 
-628 TVHFSNRTKVG
+628 
-639 LCSDNRSKCTKTPIT
+639 
-654 QVPTTDGYKYCF
+654 
-666 TVPSHMLVLRR
+666 
-677 KDCIFITG
+677 
-685 NCGKTTSMQALVN
+685 
-698 MLDSNGY
+698 Y
-705 TYTLLAPT
+705 TYTLLSPT
-713 GISSKKLR
+713 GIAAKRLR
-721 EATQKEA
+721 EATGREA

-735 TMSENLGDYLIIDEA
+735 ACGGNLGDYVLIDEMGMV
-750 SQISVHLLS
+750 SVHLLS
-759 MLFDKVADTT
+759 MLFDKVTDRN

-821 RNGANDHLTDTFTDY
+821 RNGVNDHLTDTFTDY
-836 KFVETDTLVIKQ
+836 KFIGTDTLVINQ

-884 AIQAKFNPN
+884 AIQDKFNPN

-903 NVPIYFKVG
+903 DTPIYFKVG

-919 NEYAMPLADDD
+919 NEYAMPLVDDD

-961 DCIVDKAHI
+961 DCIADKAHI
-970 KNTLLSYCCSIHS
+970 KNTLLAYAISIHS
-983 VQGSQAKA
+983 CQGSQAKA

-1000 ANLLSR
+1000 VRMLSR
-1006 NLIYTSVS
+1006 NLCYTAVS
-1014 RAQDKLVLIGDE
+1014 RAQEKLVLIGDE

-1041 NTALR
+1041 DTELK
-1046 EMLLDKLTES
+1046 EMLIK

>member
-14 NNPESNFSIISCRTK
+14 NNPESNYSIISCRTK

-38 YSTISLKGT
+38 YGTISLKGT

-64 CVEDKYKYSYKF
+64 CEDDKYKYSYKF

-96 LQTLRNLM
+96 LQTLRSLM
-104 TNGQAESCHVAYP
+104 TNGQAESCHAAYP

-131 DYKKIRGVGKVL
+131 DYKKIRGVGKIL
-143 LPRYIDK
+143 LPRYIAK
-150 IKTNNKRVKFMSETY
+150 IKTINKRVEFMGETY

-184 VYGFS
+184 VYEFS
-189 KDINTN
+189 KDINAN
-195 PYSVMIN
+195 PYTIMIN

-214 IINKTAKWLD
+214 ITKKTAKWLD

-250 KMLFDMVKR
+250 KMLFEIIKKR
-259 KAPQCVHHL
+259 VPQCIRQL
-268 LDVVTKSA
+268 LDVVTKA
-276 QVHYDLPSQNTALQ
+276 TQVHYDAPSQNTALQ
-290 ATYSAEQHIAD
+290 ATYSAEEHIAD

-329 DEQTQIL
+329 NEQAQIL

-345 MLTGSAGCV
+345 MLTGSAG
-354 DCDTEFFTGTGWKRI
+354 TGKS
-369 ADYQDG
+369 
-375 DRVLQY
+375 
-381 NEDGTAELV
+381 
-390 NPIAYIKKT
+390 
-399 CNTLWHFET
+399 
-408 LRGLNQTVCDDH
+408 QTTKA
-420 RIIYETRDG
+420 IIE
-429 VLKECNIEQLKQMHL
+429 M
-444 PSTKNFQGRFLTTFN
+444 
-459 FGGFGIDLNEWQIRL
+459 
-474 MCAVLA
+474 
-480 DGHFN
+480 
-485 AGNKNSTRCTF
+485 
-496 HIKKQRKKDRLI
+496 
-508 YLFNKNGLEYK
+508 LEA
-519 EHGSTEEGYT
+519 
-529 DYHVYVPRREK
+529 
-540 QFTEYWY
+540 
-547 GCSNEQL
+547 
-554 KIIVDEVVY
+554 
-563 WDGCIRYTKNNT
+563 NN
-575 KYLTYCS
+575 
-582 SIKSDADFIQYAA
+582 
-595 SAIGIRASISTC
+595 
-607 NRIGEIKHLNGKEY
+607 
-621 IRKTNVY
+621 
-628 TVHFSNRTKVG
+628 
-639 LCSDNRSKCTKTPIT
+639 
-654 QVPTTDGYKYCF
+654 
-666 TVPSHMLVLRR
+666 
-677 KDCIFITG
+677 
-685 NCGKTTSMQALVN
+685 
-698 MLDSNGY
+698 Y
-705 TYTLLAPT
+705 TYTLLSPT
-713 GISSKKLR
+713 GIAAKRLK
-721 EATQKEA
+721 EATGREA

-735 TMSENLGDYLIIDEA
+735 ACGGNLGDYVLIDEMGMV
-750 SQISVHLLS
+750 SVHLLS
-759 MLFDKVADTT
+759 MLFDKVTDRN

-821 RNGANDHLTDTFTDY
+821 RNGVNDHLTDTFTDY
-836 KFVETDTLVIKQ
+836 KFIETDTLVIKQ

-884 AIQAKFNPN
+884 AIQSKFNPN

-903 NVPIYFKVG
+903 DTPIYFKVG

-919 NEYAMPLADDD
+919 NEYAMPLVDDDD

-970 KNTLLSYCCSIHS
+970 KNTLLAYAISIHS
-983 VQGSQAKA
+983 CQGSQAKA

-1000 ANLLSR
+1000 VRMLSR
-1006 NLIYTSVS
+1006 NLCYTAVS
-1014 RAQDKLVLIGDE
+1014 RAQEKLVLIGDE

-1031 GLKVQEEKER
+1031 GLKVQEEKIRDTE
-1041 NTALR
+1041 LK
-1046 EMLLDKLTES
+1046 EMLIK